1 MPNDLTTKR
10 NLFNRR
16 PESREYVRSE
26 SRQNLASSGF
36 TATIWTLSGV
46 VLVAC
51 GNLEEFLGLDDD
63 GGGGNTL
70 HVRSS
75 AVQGARLY
83 FDTDGVGGVTQI
95 EKDAQDALYPEGFIT
110 DAAGQAHGIPAE
122 FYGKPFIADL
132 TGAINVETGESLSV
146 TEYASIANARGLHL
160 LASPI
165 TEYITEQTGKT
176 PEEVVADLINEQDA
190 ESEAVQAQ
198 LQAILNPANYLGG
211 DEGVEALS
219 YHITTL
225 TNPTPSEVESQ
236 AVQLLTTDPTDPNRD
251 TLIIVDA
258 RDMTKTIGTDSTY
271 IATIHAVSHGDS
283 PVRYSIVDMNGASVS
298 GGDFS
303 VDSQG
308 VVSVAD
314 GATLTADN
322 MAIPVYV
329 LVSNGDSEQTVKIDV
344 TVEPV
349 VTLSH
354 ATSAGSVAENEAG
367 AIAVEGIETS
377 DTVTATDFTI
387 SDALGVTAG
396 YAGMFEMEAVTGAT
410 NTWNLKLTDTAELDF
425 EAIPNG
431 VINLRVHV
439 EPSNHAPSN
448 ILEIAVTVTD
458 DPDDIAFSGVVRGEV
473 TKDSGAY
480 EVSGAIAIANQDGAT
495 VDASDGTYGDLVFDS
510 GTWTYTLDN
519 TDPIVQDLLEG
530 QLLIDT
536 AELTVGSVT
545 QNISI
550 IVMGANEDVHFVET
564 ATPTNRVSAVD
575 VPTNIEIGTTAMLS
589 GGSFAL
595 GNIFTGLGISLEGQL
610 AGSPDPSVEFAD
622 SVSADLRGLFSLSA
636 SGDLEFTGTNADAL
650 RLGVSTIS
658 LNLLVNAPEDTT
670 EQIPL
675 NLQVNIINAVDDG
688 MADYVVTENRDTMEL
703 TVALVDADP
712 ASATYSGDPDGVVGG
727 VRFQW
732 FTTTDGGVTKTAI
745 ANANS
750 AILDISAS
758 AQLPAGTTYGVTI
771 TYTDNHDIAN
781 GETTE
786 FDVLATPVR
795 FTPPT
800 EMALMANENDANWQL
815 QLEATSD
822 AGGDTSPIARYEFV
836 GTAPSGFMLNES
848 TGRITLTG
856 DGLDYEAGSTHTL
869 TIRATDS
876 RSPAENGET
885 RITITVQNA
894 QEGPAEYE
902 ITRAEA
908 DNGGV
913 ITTTLTVALIDADP
927 NSATY
932 SGDPDGVVG
941 AVMFR
946 WFTTDGTTKTY
957 LGEASTSNTR
967 DISANPNLSYGV
979 EVSYTDGEGMD
990 EEFDVFASSVRFTTP
1005 PPASIDV
1012 SEAASADYATL
1023 GVLGTFAATSSAEP
1037 PQTVAYSFEALDDAG
1052 MPVVGA
1058 TGLFSISNGEISL
1071 LSNVDFETTPQ
1082 YTLIITASAPKEA
1095 NSMEMDTA
1103 VARVTINVVND
1114 QDGDA
1119 EYEVTENQE
1128 GTILTVE
1135 LVAGDF
1141 DINTPD
1147 GAPTNPAYRWFTTA
1161 DGGMNKD
1168 YITNAD
1174 SASFTIADH
1183 PLEAGEIYGVTVSYQ
1198 DPLYDPSDPST
1209 LTEIDV
1215 LASPIDFTDG
1225 TDSVPSYTGT
1235 INEDGTLLADNA
1247 GDDIPL
1253 PQVMASVDDAP
1264 MGSEIKYGFLVDAG
1278 TGMTIGSRLG
1288 FKIDEDDGTIT
1299 VSSTIPGTDFNY
1311 DLDPPRESITLT
1323 VRATYDSNGATAGGE
1338 VHTRDVDVV
1347 ITVNDL
1353 NDETPEFAPLQIVE
1367 NSGAVAGIPT
1377 LAGAT
1382 TGIDMLTG
1390 TAGADHITG
1399 GDGADEIASGGGN
1412 DHIFGDAG
1420 NDEIT
1425 LSTDADN
1432 VETIYYRFAS
1442 GTPGAWTATDGTD
1455 TIINFRRGEDRIVL
1469 IDSDDGSVIDL
1480 DTFIN
1485 HNNLAMR
1492 VLWEDDEYVS
1502 GVEIMFGTTKVLEI
1516 QYHSSSHEQAFDFE
1530 TNNWILGPAE
1540 RYLGEIL
1547 NDDVA
1552 TNDPTGYI
1560 SNTQEVGTTSL
1571 LPNYFNVKAGD
1582 DNLQIIATA
1591 DLPTL
1596 GVDVFISESRTS
1608 ADGAFATIS
1617 ATDADV
1623 AVIDLS
1629 YRIAG
1634 GSGATIFELATDNTL
1649 SVASTATLDY
1659 ETATEYTLIIE
1670 ATDGT
1675 NSAMQ
1680 TITIGITDVNDV
1692 APSIVPLTINGAL
1705 TDGAAAGT
1713 DTGIRATITDDAR
1726 GDDFEITY
1734 KNLFGGANI
1743 EGFELRHISGT
1754 TYGLYTTEEFDYETN
1769 TAIVGV
1775 GIGIVIGVSDIL
1787 DGTTTRTTEITED
1800 FSFTVTDANDNG
1812 PTVTVAQT
1820 VAGTNGAID
1829 ERISGNTDAIAAT
1842 GITITIDDADRT
1854 AGHKSGVLGITP
1866 IFTVRNGDDG
1876 SINSAY
1882 SVVEDDAGNWVLQYD
1897 DTLALSAETDSTIS
1911 LRISVSDGENTPDI
1925 TDTFTL
1931 TVNNVDEGPG
1941 VYRVDVPLA
1950 SNLEV
1955 RGDDITAMLGS
1966 GITPIAGAT
1975 TGDDSALDG
1984 TTADEY
1990 IYGDAGDDT
1999 ITSGGGAD
2007 HIIGGAG
2014 DDSIA
2019 LSSAE
2024 GSVETIYYRFTSTDS
2039 GAWTTT
2045 DGFDT
2050 ITNFRRGE
2058 DRLVLL
2064 DNDGSVIDLN
2074 TFLNHD
2080 NLAIRTIVDNFNVR
2094 VEGVEIFFGTT
2105 KILEIQYHSDSH
2117 VRFYDNEWV
2126 LEPTERY
2133 LGDLPGDDVSAIND
2147 PTGYDSNTKD
2157 VATTSLLANYFNVV
2171 GGTLMTGTTLTVAQ
2185 VTPDPDGINGDVTY
2199 QWYKEVNGTRTMLTA
2214 DSGNPLQYTLKS
2226 GDDPATELF
2235 GVVVIYNDNAG
2246 VEYTAANRL
2255 VDVQANYAPEIT
2267 GFTDADGMA
2276 LTLDPVPTVSISTN
2290 MNRVQEVLASITA
2303 TDRNTVDAL
2312 TYAFVVN
2319 GKPTLYTSGGL
2330 ETFEVTINNEVVEA
2344 IDEGGFNIDPTTGR
2358 ITFSGTLHQDAHD
2371 DSKLPLTLTV
2381 QVSDGTE
2388 TATADIKV
2396 DFLLNTG
2403 SASFPVTYTNG
2414 APDNFYVGTQL
2425 GINYDSDNP
2434 DPDGGLAGNLQIGY
2448 YRLVEDPDTGETSEV
2463 AVLVPGVNLFVGY
2476 VFTPEDA
2483 GHKIIARGIYT
2494 DGTGNKEVV
2503 DHITAMV
2510 VPEPAEASSARV
2522 IVTERIADDSV
2533 ITYATTDG
2541 TINTNTDLSYE
2552 ITAIKDASDTDVTSA
2567 GAFEI
2572 RDGDETAGTIY
2583 RKQGDANR
2591 LDHET
2596 NDSYTLTV
2604 TVTDSSNAPS
2614 WITSGAYA
2622 ATFATDVANTGLAN
2636 NVRSFAVDASTNS
2649 WTYMIAAGLTA
2660 GNSVTETFTITLTPT
2675 DTDIAAKTET
2685 IKVEL
2690 GHDANGYYYILDD
2703 GAQVNLGTTLT
2714 FTTFSGTFK
2723 TLADELTTT
2732 THDIVIEVGDINE
2745 APTETT
2751 SFAPGTTKASVHRAT
2766 TTSNT
2771 EDVST
2776 GYRVTIADEDGAHFN
2791 TMLTLMSTT
2800 TGFVFKEVMG
2810 QANTYELFL
2819 EKGVAIDRNKIVEY
2833 QFSDGVNTVT
2843 ENVTVQ
2849 IEADGEAK
2857 IPDRQAETH
2866 EPINPDYNPD
2876 DDPIA
2881 GIVPIPDAD
2890 PYA

>member
-10 NLFNRR
+10 NLFNWC

-132 TGAINVETGESLSV
+132 SGAINVETGESLASKN
-146 TEYASIANARGLHL
+146 EYASIPNAAGDHL

-165 TEYITEQTGKT
+165 TEYIDNAGGDPKD
-176 PEEVVADLINEQDA
+176 VVAELLGLDPATLTPDQEQMRDT
-190 ESEAVQAQ
+190 Q

-225 TNPTPSEVESQ
+225 TNPTPSAVESQ

-251 TLIIVDA
+251 TLIVVDA

-283 PVRYSIVDMNGASVS
+283 PVEYSMVDANGAPVA
-298 GGDFS
+298 GGDFN
-303 VDSQG
+303 VDSRTG

-314 GATLTADN
+314 GVTLTASN
-322 MAIPVYV
+322 TAIPVYV
-329 LVSNGDSEQTVKIDV
+329 LVSNGDSEQTVTIDV

-377 DTVTATDFTI
+377 GAVDVADFTI
-387 SDALGVTAG
+387 SDALGVASGAG

-410 NTWNLKLTDTAELDF
+410 NTWNLKLKSDAVLDF
-425 EAIPNG
+425 ETIPGG

-439 EPSNHAPSN
+439 EPSDHARSN

-458 DPDDIAFSGVVRGEV
+458 DPSDIAFSGVVRGEV
-473 TKDSGAY
+473 TKDSDAY
-480 EVSGAIAIANQDGAT
+480 EVSGTITIANQPQNEDVT
-495 VDASDGTYGDLVFDS
+495 VGTQGSYGTLDFDS
-510 GTWTYTLDN
+510 DNGVWTYTLTN
-519 TDPIVQDLLEG
+519 TDTAVQNLLAG

-545 QNISI
+545 QSISI

-575 VPTNIEIGTTAMLS
+575 VPTNIEIGTTTALD
-589 GGSFAL
+589 GSFAL

-610 AGSPDPSVEFAD
+610 AGSPAPSVEFAD
-622 SVSADLRGLFSLSA
+622 SVSADLRGLFSLDA
-636 SGDLEFTGTNADAL
+636 SGILAFTGTNADAL
-650 RLGVSTIS
+650 ELGVSTIR

-675 NLQVNIINAVDDG
+675 TVQVNVINAVDDG

-732 FTTTDGGVTKTAI
+732 FTTTDGGETKTAI

-750 AILDISAS
+750 ATLDISAS
-758 AQLPAGTTYGVTI
+758 APLPAGTTYGVTI

-786 FDVLATPVR
+786 FDVLATTVQ
-795 FTPPT
+795 FTATPNAPIEIAEADSIDPATLGTAGVLATVEAESSAEPPQT
-800 EMALMANENDANWQL
+800 VTYALDS
-815 QLEATSD
+815 ATASDGSD
-822 AGGDTSPIARYEFV
+822 ASSLFSVDSDDGEIKFTGSSLDYESAARY
-836 GTAPSGFMLNES
+836 
-848 TGRITLTG
+848 TLTITASARQ
-856 DGLDYEAGSTHTL
+856 EAGSTEMDMDT
-869 TIRATDS
+869 ATVII
-876 RSPAENGET
+876 AVT
-885 RITITVQNA
+885 NA

-902 ITRAEA
+902 ISRAEA

-927 NSATY
+927 ASATY
-932 SGDPDGVVG
+932 SGDPDNVVG

-990 EEFDVFASSVRFTTP
+990 EEFDVLASSVRFTTP

-1023 GVLGTFAATSSAEP
+1023 GTNKDGVLATFTATSSAEP
-1037 PQTVAYSFEALDDAG
+1037 PQTVAYTFEALDDAG

-1103 VARVTINVVND
+1103 VARVTINVLND

-1119 EYEVTENQE
+1119 EYEVTENE
-1128 GTILTVE
+1128 DGTILTVE

-1198 DPLYDPSDPST
+1198 DPLYDASDPST
-1209 LTEIDV
+1209 LTEFDV

-1225 TDSVPSYTGT
+1225 TDSVSSYTGT

-1253 PQVMASVDDAP
+1253 PQVMASVEDAP
-1264 MGSEIKYGFLVDAG
+1264 AASEIKYGFLVDAG
-1278 TGMTIGSRLG
+1278 TGMTITSRLG
-1288 FKIDEDDGTIT
+1288 FKIDEDSGAIS

-1311 DLDPPRESITLT
+1311 DLDPVRDSITLT

-1382 TGIDMLTG
+1382 TGIDTLTG
-1390 TAGADHITG
+1390 TAGADHIAG
-1399 GDGADEIASGGGN
+1399 GDGVDTITSGGGN

-1425 LSTDADN
+1425 LSEAVGS
-1432 VETIYYRFAS
+1432 VETVYYRFAS

-1582 DNLQIIATA
+1582 DNLQIIGTA
-1591 DLPTL
+1591 DIPATL

-1634 GSGATIFELATDNTL
+1634 GSGMGIFELATDNTL
-1649 SVASTATLDY
+1649 SVASTATLNY
-1659 ETATEYTLIIE
+1659 ETATEYTLDLE
-1670 ATDGT
+1670 VTDGT

-1842 GITITIDDADRT
+1842 GITITINDADRT

-1876 SINSAY
+1876 SINPAY

-1897 DTLALSAETDSTIS
+1897 ETLDLSAKTDPTIS

-1925 TDTFTL
+1925 SDAFTL
-1931 TVNNVDEGPG
+1931 TVNDVDEGPG
-1941 VYRVDVPLA
+1941 VYRVD
-1950 SNLEV
+1950 
-1955 RGDDITAMLGS
+1955 GDVTM
-1966 GITPIAGAT
+1966 
-1975 TGDDSALDG
+1975 
-1984 TTADEY
+1984 
-1990 IYGDAGDDT
+1990 
-1999 ITSGGGAD
+1999 
-2007 HIIGGAG
+2007 GAG
-2014 DDSIA
+2014 QA
-2019 LSSAE
+2019 
-2024 GSVETIYYRFTSTDS
+2024 
-2039 GAWTTT
+2039 
-2045 DGFDT
+2045 
-2050 ITNFRRGE
+2050 
-2058 DRLVLL
+2058 
-2064 DNDGSVIDLN
+2064 
-2074 TFLNHD
+2074 
-2080 NLAIRTIVDNFNVR
+2080 
-2094 VEGVEIFFGTT
+2094 
-2105 KILEIQYHSDSH
+2105 
-2117 VRFYDNEWV
+2117 
-2126 LEPTERY
+2126 
-2133 LGDLPGDDVSAIND
+2133 
-2147 PTGYDSNTKD
+2147 
-2157 VATTSLLANYFNVV
+2157 
-2171 GGTLMTGTTLTVAQ
+2171 LTVVQ
-2185 VTPDPDGINGDVTY
+2185 VTADPDGINGDVTY
-2199 QWYKEVNGTRTMLTA
+2199 QWYKEANDVDRTRTMLTA
-2214 DSGNPLQYTLKS
+2214 DDGTPLQYTLKS
-2226 GDDPATELF
+2226 GDDPTTELF

-2246 VEYTAANRL
+2246 VEYTATNRL

-2267 GFTDADGMA
+2267 GFTDADGMEHTTA
-2276 LTLDPVPTVSISTN
+2276 PTISISTN

-2303 TDRNTVDAL
+2303 TDRNTVDTL
-2312 TYAFVVN
+2312 TYAFLVN
-2319 GKPTLYTSGGL
+2319 GKPTLYALGGL
-2330 ETFEVTINNEVVEA
+2330 DAFNVPSTG
-2344 IDEGGFNIDPTTGR
+2344 DEGLSEDGGFTIDPTTGR
-2358 ITFSGTLHQDAHD
+2358 ITFSGNLHQELHNDNR
-2371 DSKLPLTLTV
+2371 LPLTLTV

-2396 DFLLNTG
+2396 DFLENTG
-2403 SASFPVTYTNG
+2403 TTTFATTYSRG
-2414 APDNFYVGTQL
+2414 EADNFYVGTQL
-2425 GINYDSDNP
+2425 GVGSEAL
-2434 DPDGGLAGNLQIGY
+2434 DPDTVATQIKY
-2448 YRLVEDPDTGETSEV
+2448 DYFRLVESTDPISGETIITEED
-2463 AVLVPGVNLFVGY
+2463 ALIQTPGQAQAY
-2476 VFTPEDA
+2476 VFTAEDV
-2483 GHKIIARGIYT
+2483 GHKILVRATYKDLI
-2494 DGTGNKEVV
+2494 GNKEVFE
-2503 DHITAMV
+2503 HTTAIV
-2510 VPEPAEASSARV
+2510 VPAPAEASSARL
-2522 IVTERIADDSV
+2522 IITEAIADDSV

-2541 TINTNTDLSYE
+2541 TENTNTDLSYE
-2552 ITAIKDASDTDVTSA
+2552 ITGIKDANDADVTSA

-2572 RDGDETAGTIY
+2572 RSDDKTAGTIY

-2622 ATFATDVANTGLAN
+2622 ATFATDTTTPALAN
-2636 NVRSFAVDASTNS
+2636 NVRSFAVDASTNT

-2675 DTDIAAKTET
+2675 DTNIAAKTET
-2685 IKVEL
+2685 IKVEY
-2690 GHDANGYYYILDD
+2690 GQDMDGEFYYILDG
-2703 GAQVNLGTTLT
+2703 GARVNIGTTIT
-2714 FTTFSGTFK
+2714 FPATFSGTFK
-2723 TLADELTTT
+2723 TLTDALTTT

-2766 TTSNT
+2766 TTTNT
-2771 EDVST
+2771 EDVTT

-2857 IPDRQAETH
+2857 IPNRQAETH
-2866 EPINPDYNPD
+2866 EPINPDYNPE

-2881 GIVPIPDAD
+2881 GLTPIPDTD

>member
-10 NLFNRR
+10 NLFNWC

-132 TGAINVETGESLSV
+132 SGAINTETGESLSGA
-146 TEYASIANARGLHL
+146 YASIANARGLHL

-165 TEYITEQTGKT
+165 TEYITEQTGQT
-176 PEEVVADLINEQDA
+176 PEDVVADLINEQDA

-225 TNPTPSEVESQ
+225 TNPTPSAVESQ
-236 AVQLLTTDPTDPNRD
+236 AEQLLTTDPTDPNRD
-251 TLIIVDA
+251 TLIIVGA
-258 RDMTKTIGTDSTY
+258 TDMSKTIGTDSTY
-271 IATIHAVSHGDS
+271 ITTIHAVSHGDS
-283 PVRYSIVDMNGASVS
+283 PVEYSMVESDGTPII
-298 GGDFS
+298 GGDFN
-303 VDSQG
+303 VDSRTG

-314 GATLTADN
+314 GATLTASN
-322 MAIPVYV
+322 TAISVYV

-354 ATSAGSVAENEAG
+354 ATSAGSVAENDAG

-387 SDALGVTAG
+387 SDALGVAAG
-396 YAGMFEMEAVTGAT
+396 YAGMFDIVAAGD
-410 NTWNLKLTDTAELDF
+410 TWNLVLIDTAELDF
-425 EAIPNG
+425 ETIPGG
-431 VINLRVHV
+431 VINLRVYV
-439 EPSNHAPSN
+439 EPTDHAPSN

-458 DPDDIAFSGVVRGEV
+458 DPSDIAFSGVVRGEV
-473 TKDSGAY
+473 TKDSGNY

-495 VDASDGTYGDLVFDS
+495 VSVTEDGTYGTLTFADGV
-510 GTWTYTLDN
+510 WTYTLTN
-519 TDPIVQDLLEG
+519 TNAAVQNLLEG

-536 AELTVGSVT
+536 ATLTLSSGET

-550 IVMGANEDVHFVET
+550 IINGANEDVRFEDGNG
-564 ATPTNRVSAVD
+564 ARVSSAVD
-575 VPTNIEIGTTAMLS
+575 VPTDIEIGDTAID
-589 GGSFAL
+589 GSFAL

-622 SVSADLRGLFSLSA
+622 SVSANLRGMFSLSA

-675 NLQVNIINAVDDG
+675 NLQVNVINAVDDG
-688 MADYVVTENRDTMEL
+688 MAEYVVTENRDTMEL

-750 AILDISAS
+750 ATLDISDPT
-758 AQLPAGTTYGVTI
+758 QLPAGTTYGVTI

-885 RITITVQNA
+885 RITITVQNV

-902 ITRAEA
+902 ISRAEA

-979 EVSYTDGEGMD
+979 EVSYTDGQGMD

-1023 GVLGTFAATSSAEP
+1023 GANGDGILGRFAATSSAEP
-1037 PQTVAYSFEALDDAG
+1037 PQTVAYTFEALDDAG
-1052 MPVVGA
+1052 MPVANA

-1119 EYEVTENQE
+1119 EYEVTENDA

-1161 DGGMNKD
+1161 DGGTTKD
-1168 YITNAD
+1168 YITNAN

-1198 DPLYDPSDPST
+1198 DPLYDASDPST

-1225 TDSVPSYTGT
+1225 TDSVSSYAGT

-1247 GDDIPL
+1247 GNDIPL
-1253 PQVMASVDDAP
+1253 PQVMASVEDAP
-1264 MGSEIKYGFLVDAG
+1264 AASEIKYGFLVDAG
-1278 TGMTIGSRLG
+1278 TGMTITSRLG
-1288 FKIDEDDGTIT
+1288 FKIDEDSGAIT

-1377 LAGAT
+1377 IMGVVGTAAAEYIKGT
-1382 TGIDMLTG
+1382 TGDDT
-1390 TAGADHITG
+1390 T
-1399 GDGADEIASGGGN
+1399 IASGGGA

-1420 NDEIT
+1420 NDTIT

-1582 DNLQIIATA
+1582 DNLQIIGTA
-1591 DLPTL
+1591 DIPATL

-1623 AVIDLS
+1623 DSANKQVS
-1629 YRIAG
+1629 YSITG
-1634 GSGATIFELATDNTL
+1634 GTGETIFELDPTDNTL
-1649 SVASTATLDY
+1649 SVASTATLNY
-1659 ETATEYTLIIE
+1659 ETATEYTLDLE
-1670 ATDGT
+1670 VTDGI
-1675 NSAMQ
+1675 NSATQ
-1680 TITIGITDVNDV
+1680 TITIGITDINDSDPTATTGGIDTFAERAAVASDTETDFFITISDDDTDAVNEHNV
-1692 APSIVPLTINGAL
+1692 MVVGAH
-1705 TDGAAAGT
+1705 AS
-1713 DTGIRATITDDAR
+1713 R
-1726 GDDFEITY
+1726 FKFVE
-1734 KNLFGGANI
+1734 
-1743 EGFELRHISGT
+1743 
-1754 TYGLYTTEEFDYETN
+1754 
-1769 TAIVGV
+1769 
-1775 GIGIVIGVSDIL
+1775 
-1787 DGTTTRTTEITED
+1787 DGTTANQWNLVLIEGQEVDREDSSYVLSGVLTVEYEITD
-1800 FSFTVTDANDNG
+1800 GTRFTSQTNSVGLRIDDINDNG
-1812 PTVTVAQT
+1812 PTVTASQT
-1820 VAGTNGAID
+1820 DAGTPITIN
-1829 ERISGNTDAIAAT
+1829 ERIDGSKTPLDVMGLTIEIA
-1842 GITITIDDADRT
+1842 DADVT
-1854 AGHKSGVLGITP
+1854 AGHKSGVLGIEP
-1866 IFTVRNGDDG
+1866 IFVVRNADDL
-1876 SINSAY
+1876 SANSLFQ
-1882 SVVEDDAGNWVLQYD
+1882 VENVNGKWVLQFTD
-1897 DTLALSAETDSTIS
+1897 PILEGESDPSIALIIE
-1911 LRISVSDGENTPDI
+1911 VSDGTNLFDR
-1925 TDTFTL
+1925 TDSF
-1931 TVNNVDEGPG
+1931 TVNVINLDEGPG
-1941 VYRVDVPLA
+1941 VYRVD
-1950 SNLEV
+1950 
-1955 RGDDITAMLGS
+1955 GDVTM
-1966 GITPIAGAT
+1966 
-1975 TGDDSALDG
+1975 
-1984 TTADEY
+1984 
-1990 IYGDAGDDT
+1990 
-1999 ITSGGGAD
+1999 
-2007 HIIGGAG
+2007 
-2014 DDSIA
+2014 
-2019 LSSAE
+2019 
-2024 GSVETIYYRFTSTDS
+2024 
-2039 GAWTTT
+2039 
-2045 DGFDT
+2045 
-2050 ITNFRRGE
+2050 
-2058 DRLVLL
+2058 
-2064 DNDGSVIDLN
+2064 
-2074 TFLNHD
+2074 
-2080 NLAIRTIVDNFNVR
+2080 
-2094 VEGVEIFFGTT
+2094 GVG
-2105 KILEIQYHSDSH
+2105 Q
-2117 VRFYDNEWV
+2117 
-2126 LEPTERY
+2126 
-2133 LGDLPGDDVSAIND
+2133 A
-2147 PTGYDSNTKD
+2147 
-2157 VATTSLLANYFNVV
+2157 
-2171 GGTLMTGTTLTVAQ
+2171 LTVAQ

-2199 QWYKEVNGTRTMLTA
+2199 QWYKEANDVDRTRTMLTA
-2214 DSGNPLQYTLKS
+2214 DSDNPNQYTLQT
-2226 GDDPATELF
+2226 GDDPTTELF
-2235 GVVVIYNDNAG
+2235 GAIVLYTDDAGVVYDNTNDNP
-2246 VEYTAANRL
+2246 TI
-2255 VDVQANYAPEIT
+2255 DVQANYAPEIT
-2267 GFTDADGMA
+2267 GFTDADGMEHTTA
-2276 LTLDPVPTVSISTN
+2276 PTISISTN

-2303 TDRNTVDAL
+2303 TDRNTVDTL

-2319 GKPTLYTSGGL
+2319 GKPTLYALGGL
-2330 ETFEVTINNEVVEA
+2330 DAFNVPSTG
-2344 IDEGGFNIDPTTGR
+2344 DEGLSEDGGFTIDPTTGR
-2358 ITFSGTLHQDAHD
+2358 ITFSGNLHQELHNDNR
-2371 DSKLPLTLTV
+2371 LPLTLKV

-2396 DFLLNTG
+2396 DFLENTG
-2403 SASFPVTYTNG
+2403 TTTFAITYTHG

-2425 GINYDSDNP
+2425 GIGSDVL
-2434 DPDGGLAGNLQIGY
+2434 DPDTVVTGFKY
-2448 YRLVEDPDTGETSEV
+2448 DYFRLVESTDPITGETIITEED
-2463 AVLVPGVNLFVGY
+2463 AFIQAPGGATGY
-2476 VFTPEDA
+2476 VFTPEDV
-2483 GHKIIARGIYT
+2483 GHKILVRATYT
-2494 DGTGNKEVV
+2494 DGKSNKEVFEYT
-2503 DHITAMV
+2503 TAMV
-2510 VPEPAEASSARV
+2510 VAEPAEASSARV

-2541 TINTNTDLSYE
+2541 TENTNSALSYE
-2552 ITAIKDASDTDVTSA
+2552 ITGIKDASDTAMDISMG

-2572 RDGDETAGTIY
+2572 RSADKTAGTIY

-2596 NDSYTLTV
+2596 NDSYTLTI

-2622 ATFATDVANTGLAN
+2622 ATFASDTN
-2636 NVRSFAVDASTNS
+2636 NPTALDTLRSFAVDASTNT
-2649 WTYMIAAGLTA
+2649 WTYTPMGTVTT
-2660 GNSVTETFTITLTPT
+2660 GNSLTETFTITLTPT
-2675 DTDIAAKTET
+2675 DPNIMAETET
-2685 IKVEL
+2685 LKVEY
-2690 GHDANGYYYILDD
+2690 GQDANGYYYILDD
-2703 GAQVNLGTTLT
+2703 GARVSLGTNLSNVAVP
-2714 FTTFSGTFK
+2714 FSGTFK

-2745 APTETT
+2745 SPTETT
-2751 SFAPGTTKASVHRAT
+2751 SFAPGTSKVSVHRAT

-2876 DDPIA
+2876 DDPLT
-2881 GIVPIPDAD
+2881 GLTPIPDTD

>member
-1 MPNDLTTKR
+1 MPNDLTAKR
-10 NLFNRR
+10 NLFDARADA
-16 PESREYVRSE
+16 PTSQ
-26 SRQNLASSGF
+26 RQKLTSSGF
-36 TATIWTLSGV
+36 TASIWTLSGV

-132 TGAINVETGESLSV
+132 SGAINTETGESLSGA
-146 TEYASIANARGLHL
+146 YASIANARGLHL

-165 TEYITEQTGKT
+165 TEYITEQTGQT
-176 PEEVVADLINEQDA
+176 PEEVVAELLGLDPATLTDAQEQMRDT
-190 ESEAVQAQ
+190 Q

-211 DEGVEALS
+211 DERIEALS

-225 TNPTPSEVESQ
+225 TNPTPSAVESQ
-236 AVQLLTTDPTDPNRD
+236 AEQLLTTDPTDPNRD
-251 TLIIVDA
+251 TLIIVNEDA
-258 RDMTKTIGTDSTY
+258 DNDPAFVNLPDVTISMDEDGAVLDSHV
-271 IATIHAVSHGDS
+271 ATIHAVGHGDS
-283 PVRYSIVDMNGASVS
+283 AEYNIV
-298 GGDFS
+298 
-303 VDSQG
+303 
-308 VVSVAD
+308 
-314 GATLTADN
+314 
-322 MAIPVYV
+322 
-329 LVSNGDSEQTVKIDV
+329 E
-344 TVEPV
+344 
-349 VTLSH
+349 
-354 ATSAGSVAENEAG
+354 SAGSGAFTVNERGVITVREGMTPTTTTLQIEVSSGTETAMVEVEVTVADALTLEEVDSGFAPTPIVENVAG
-367 AIAVEGIETS
+367 AVGGTDLVAGIS
-377 DTVTATDFTI
+377 
-387 SDALGVTAG
+387 
-396 YAGMFEMEAVTGAT
+396 VTGAT
-410 NTWNLKLTDTAELDF
+410 NPDWVIRAPGGFSNKFDVVADGGNWKLVLKAGESLDYEAFSDGEFNVEVWAVEGGVRSNPLTLT
-425 EAIPNG
+425 
-431 VINLRVHV
+431 
-439 EPSNHAPSN
+439 
-448 ILEIAVTVTD
+448 VTVTGVNDAPVFIPATEANGLTDGTEEVAEDTAMGAVVARVRAVDADSADSVTYSITAGNTGNAFDID
-458 DPDDIAFSGVVRGEV
+458 DN
-473 TKDSGAY
+473 
-480 EVSGAIAIANQDGAT
+480 GAITLNAPLDYESATKIYPLTITATDSTGAT
-495 VDASDGTYGDLVFDS
+495 ATEMVRISVSDANDVIPTYMESGTGRVRTTGTDDASGNSAASTGYS
-510 GTWTYTLDN
+510 ITI
-519 TDPIVQDLLEG
+519 TDV
-530 QLLIDT
+530 DT
-536 AELTVGSVT
+536 VNDFTFGVSDPRFE
-545 QNISI
+545 
-550 IVMGANEDVHFVET
+550 FVET
-564 ATPTNRVSAVD
+564 S
-575 VPTNIEIGTTAMLS
+575 
-589 GGSFAL
+589 
-595 GNIFTGLGISLEGQL
+595 
-610 AGSPDPSVEFAD
+610 AGSGVWELTLMAGQAVTESE
-622 SVSADLRGLFSLSA
+622 G
-636 SGDLEFTGTNADAL
+636 GTVTL
-650 RLGVSTIS
+650 TYY
-658 LNLLVNAPEDTT
+658 
-670 EQIPL
+670 
-675 NLQVNIINAVDDG
+675 VDDG
-688 MADYVVTENRDTMEL
+688 ANRADGGTVTVTLDVVDTPVSFPTAPSDAELMVTENDNTWEL
-703 TVALVDADP
+703 QL
-712 ASATYSGDPDGVVGG
+712 
-727 VRFQW
+727 
-732 FTTTDGGVTKTAI
+732 TAI
-745 ANANS
+745 
-750 AILDISAS
+750 
-758 AQLPAGTTYGVTI
+758 
-771 TYTDNHDIAN
+771 
-781 GETTE
+781 
-786 FDVLATPVR
+786 
-795 FTPPT
+795 
-800 EMALMANENDANWQL
+800 
-815 QLEATSD
+815 SD
-822 AGGDTSPIARYEFV
+822 AGSGDTSPIARYEFV

-902 ITRAEA
+902 ISRAEA

-913 ITTTLTVALIDADP
+913 ITTMLTVALIDADP
-927 NSATY
+927 ASATY

-946 WFTTDGTTKTY
+946 WFTTDGTNKTY
-957 LGEASTSNTR
+957 LGASTSNTL

-1082 YTLIITASAPKEA
+1082 YTLIITASARKEA

-1119 EYEVTENQE
+1119 EYEVTENE
-1128 GTILTVE
+1128 AGTILTVE

-1161 DGGMNKD
+1161 NGGMTKD
-1168 YITNAD
+1168 YIADAD

-1198 DPLYDPSDPST
+1198 DPVDVAADPQT
-1209 LTEIDV
+1209 RTEIDV

-1247 GDDIPL
+1247 GNDIPL
-1253 PQVMASVDDAP
+1253 PQVMASVEDAP
-1264 MGSEIKYGFLVDAG
+1264 AASEIKYGFLVDAG
-1278 TGMTIGSRLG
+1278 TGMTITSRLG
-1288 FKIDEDDGTIT
+1288 FKIDEDDGAIT

-1311 DLDPPRESITLT
+1311 DLDPPRDSITLT

-1377 LAGAT
+1377 LAG
-1382 TGIDMLTG
+1382 ITG
-1390 TAGADHITG
+1390 TTAAEHITG
-1399 GDGADEIASGGGN
+1399 TTGDDATITSGGGN

-1420 NDEIT
+1420 DDTIT
-1425 LSTDADN
+1425 LSEAVGS

-1530 TNNWILGPAE
+1530 TNNWILDPAE

-1547 NDDVA
+1547 DDDVA

-1582 DNLQIIATA
+1582 DNLQIIGTA
-1591 DLPTL
+1591 DIPATL

-1623 AVIDLS
+1623 DSANKQVS
-1629 YRIAG
+1629 YSIAG
-1634 GSGATIFELATDNTL
+1634 GSGASIFELATDNTL
-1649 SVASTATLDY
+1649 SVASTATLNY
-1659 ETATEYTLIIE
+1659 ETATEYTLDLE
-1670 ATDGT
+1670 VTDGT
-1675 NSAMQ
+1675 NSATQ
-1680 TITIGITDVNDV
+1680 TITIG
-1692 APSIVPLTINGAL
+1692 L
-1705 TDGAAAGT
+1705 TDINDSDPTATTGGIDTFAERAAVASDTETDFFITISDDDTDAVNEHNVMVVGAHAS
-1713 DTGIRATITDDAR
+1713 R
-1726 GDDFEITY
+1726 FKFVE
-1734 KNLFGGANI
+1734 
-1743 EGFELRHISGT
+1743 
-1754 TYGLYTTEEFDYETN
+1754 
-1769 TAIVGV
+1769 
-1775 GIGIVIGVSDIL
+1775 
-1787 DGTTTRTTEITED
+1787 DGTTANQWNLVLIEGQEVDREDSSYVLSGVLTVEYEITD
-1800 FSFTVTDANDNG
+1800 GTRFTSQTNSVGLRIDDINDNG
-1812 PTVTVAQT
+1812 PTVTASQT
-1820 VAGTNGAID
+1820 DAGTPITIN
-1829 ERISGNTDAIAAT
+1829 ERIDGSKTPLDVMGLTIEIA
-1842 GITITIDDADRT
+1842 DADVT
-1854 AGHKSGVLGITP
+1854 AGHKSGVLGIEP
-1866 IFTVRNGDDG
+1866 IFVVRNADDL
-1876 SINSAY
+1876 SANSLFQ
-1882 SVVEDDAGNWVLQYD
+1882 VENVNGKWVLQFTD
-1897 DTLALSAETDSTIS
+1897 PILEGESDPSIALIIE
-1911 LRISVSDGENTPDI
+1911 VSDGTNLFDR
-1925 TDTFTL
+1925 TDTFT
-1931 TVNNVDEGPG
+1931 VNVINLDEGPG
-1941 VYRVDVPLA
+1941 VYRVD
-1950 SNLEV
+1950 
-1955 RGDDITAMLGS
+1955 GDVTM
-1966 GITPIAGAT
+1966 
-1975 TGDDSALDG
+1975 
-1984 TTADEY
+1984 
-1990 IYGDAGDDT
+1990 
-1999 ITSGGGAD
+1999 
-2007 HIIGGAG
+2007 
-2014 DDSIA
+2014 
-2019 LSSAE
+2019 
-2024 GSVETIYYRFTSTDS
+2024 
-2039 GAWTTT
+2039 
-2045 DGFDT
+2045 
-2050 ITNFRRGE
+2050 
-2058 DRLVLL
+2058 
-2064 DNDGSVIDLN
+2064 
-2074 TFLNHD
+2074 
-2080 NLAIRTIVDNFNVR
+2080 
-2094 VEGVEIFFGTT
+2094 GVG
-2105 KILEIQYHSDSH
+2105 Q
-2117 VRFYDNEWV
+2117 
-2126 LEPTERY
+2126 
-2133 LGDLPGDDVSAIND
+2133 A
-2147 PTGYDSNTKD
+2147 
-2157 VATTSLLANYFNVV
+2157 
-2171 GGTLMTGTTLTVAQ
+2171 LTVTQ

-2199 QWYKEVNGTRTMLTA
+2199 QWYKEANDVDRTRTMLTA
-2214 DSGNPLQYTLKS
+2214 DDGTPLQYTLTAD
-2226 GDDPATELF
+2226 DDPTTELF
-2235 GVVVIYNDNAG
+2235 GVVVIYDDNAG

-2267 GFTDADGMA
+2267 GFTDADGMEHTTA
-2276 LTLDPVPTVSISTN
+2276 PTISISTN

-2303 TDRNTVDAL
+2303 TDRNTVDTL

-2319 GKPTLYTSGGL
+2319 GKPTLYALGGL
-2330 ETFEVTINNEVVEA
+2330 DAFNVPSTG
-2344 IDEGGFNIDPTTGR
+2344 DEGLSEDGGFTIDPTTGR
-2358 ITFSGTLHQDAHD
+2358 ITFSGNLHQELHNDNR
-2371 DSKLPLTLTV
+2371 LPLTLKV

-2396 DFLLNTG
+2396 DFLENTG
-2403 SASFPVTYTNG
+2403 TTTFAIKYTHG

-2425 GINYDSDNP
+2425 GIGSDVL
-2434 DPDGGLAGNLQIGY
+2434 DPDTVATQFKY
-2448 YRLVEDPDTGETSEV
+2448 DYFRLVESTDPITGETIITE
-2463 AVLVPGVNLFVGY
+2463 
-2476 VFTPEDA
+2476 EDA
-2483 GHKIIARGIYT
+2483 FIQAPGGATAYAFTAEDVGHKILVRASYEDLI
-2494 DGTGNKEVV
+2494 GNKEVYE
-2503 DHITAMV
+2503 HTTAIV
-2510 VPEPAEASSARV
+2510 VPAPAEASSARL

-2552 ITAIKDASDTDVTSA
+2552 ITGIKDASDADVTSA

-2572 RDGDETAGTIY
+2572 RSDDITAGTIY

-2614 WITSGAYA
+2614 WITSGDYA
-2622 ATFATDVANTGLAN
+2622 ATFASDATNTATFDAL
-2636 NVRSFAVDASTNS
+2636 RSFAVDASTNT
-2649 WTYMIAAGLTA
+2649 WTYMITQGLTDGSA
-2660 GNSVTETFTITLTPT
+2660 LTETFTITLTPT
-2675 DTDIAAKTET
+2675 DTNITAETET
-2685 IKVEL
+2685 LKFEY
-2690 GHDANGYYYILDD
+2690 GRDANGFYYYILDD
-2703 GAQVNLGTTLT
+2703 GARVNLGTTLT
-2714 FTTFSGTFK
+2714 FPATISGTFK
-2723 TLADELTTT
+2723 TLTDELTTT

-2745 APTETT
+2745 SPTETT

-2881 GIVPIPDAD
+2881 GLTPIPDTD

>member
-1 MPNDLTTKR
+1 MPNDLTAKR
-10 NLFNRR
+10 NLFDARADA
-16 PESREYVRSE
+16 PTSQ
-26 SRQNLASSGF
+26 RQKLTSSGF

-132 TGAINVETGESLSV
+132 SGAINTETGESLSGQ
-146 TEYASIANARGLHL
+146 YASIANARGLHL

-165 TEYITEQTGKT
+165 TEYIDNAGGDPKD
-176 PEEVVADLINEQDA
+176 VVADLINEQDA

-225 TNPTPSEVESQ
+225 TNPTPSTVESQ

-283 PVRYSIVDMNGASVS
+283 PVRYSIVESDGTPII
-298 GGDFS
+298 GGDFN
-303 VDSQG
+303 VDSHTG

-314 GATLTADN
+314 GATLTASN
-322 MAIPVYV
+322 TAISVYV
-329 LVSNGDSEQTVKIDV
+329 RVSNDDSEQTVKIDI

-377 DTVTATDFTI
+377 DNVIATDFTI
-387 SDALGVTAG
+387 SDGLGVVAGAG
-396 YAGMFEMEAVTGAT
+396 YAGMFEMEAATGAT
-410 NTWNLKLTDTAELDF
+410 NTWNLKLKSDAMLDF
-425 EAIPNG
+425 ETIPGG

-439 EPSNHAPSN
+439 EPSDHAPSN

-458 DPDDIAFSGVVRGEV
+458 DPSDIAFSGVVRGEV
-473 TKDSGAY
+473 TKDSDDY
-480 EVSGAIAIANQDGAT
+480 EVSGTITIANQPQNEA
-495 VDASDGTYGDLVFDS
+495 VSVSSQGTYGTLTFDSDS

-519 TDPIVQDLLEG
+519 TESDVQNLLEG

-575 VPTNIEIGTTAMLS
+575 VPTDIEIGDTAID
-589 GGSFAL
+589 GNFAL
-595 GNIFTGLGISLEGQL
+595 GNIFMDLGITLMGRLDDAETTT
-610 AGSPDPSVEFAD
+610 VEFAD
-622 SVSADLRGLFSLSA
+622 SVSADLRALFSLSP
-636 SGDLEFTGTNADAL
+636 SGDLEFIGTNAQAIG
-650 RLGVSTIS
+650 LGTRPIN
-658 LNLLVNAPEDTT
+658 LNLLVSAPLSTT

-732 FTTTDGGVTKTAI
+732 FTTTDGGLTKTAI
-745 ANANS
+745 ANAN
-750 AILDISAS
+750 AATLDISAS
-758 AQLPAGTTYGVTI
+758 APLPAGTTYGVTI

-786 FDVLATPVR
+786 FDVLATTVQ
-795 FTPPT
+795 FTATPNAPIEIAEADSIDPATLGTAGVLATVEAESSAEPPQT
-800 EMALMANENDANWQL
+800 VTYALD
-815 QLEATSD
+815 SVVDD
-822 AGGDTSPIARYEFV
+822 AGNAVTGLFSVDSDDGEIKFTGSSLDYETAARY
-836 GTAPSGFMLNES
+836 
-848 TGRITLTG
+848 TLTITASARQ
-856 DGLDYEAGSTHTL
+856 EAGSTEMDMDT
-869 TIRATDS
+869 ATVIIVV
-876 RSPAENGET
+876 T
-885 RITITVQNA
+885 NA

-902 ITRAEA
+902 ISRAEA

-946 WFTTDGTTKTY
+946 WFTTDGTNKTY

-979 EVSYTDGEGMD
+979 EVSYTDGQGMD

-1023 GVLGTFAATSSAEP
+1023 GVNGDGILGRFAATSSAEP
-1037 PQTVAYSFEALDDAG
+1037 PQTVTYTFEALDDSG
-1052 MPVVGA
+1052 MPVANA

-1082 YTLIITASAPKEA
+1082 YTLIITASARKEA

-1103 VARVTINVVND
+1103 VARVTINVLND

-1119 EYEVTENQE
+1119 EYEVTENDA

-1147 GAPTNPAYRWFTTA
+1147 GAPTNPQYRWFTTA
-1161 DGGMNKD
+1161 NGGMTKD
-1168 YITNAD
+1168 YITDAD

-1198 DPLYDPSDPST
+1198 DPLYDASDPST

-1225 TDSVPSYTGT
+1225 TDSVPSYAGT

-1253 PQVMASVDDAP
+1253 PQVMAVVDDAP
-1264 MGSEIKYGFLVDAG
+1264 PASEIKYGFLVDAG
-1278 TGMTIGSRLG
+1278 TGMTITSRLG

-1323 VRATYDSNGATAGGE
+1323 VRATYDSNGATTGGE

-1377 LAGAT
+1377 LAG
-1382 TGIDMLTG
+1382 ITG
-1390 TAGADHITG
+1390 TTGADHIAG
-1399 GDGADEIASGGGN
+1399 GDGNDEIASGGGN

-1442 GTPGAWTATDGTD
+1442 SDSGDFAATDGTD
-1455 TIINFRRGEDRIVL
+1455 TIKGFRRGEDKLVL
-1469 IDSDDGSVIDL
+1469 IDTDGTLITLNDFLSDTHREQGGNLFVVPLLDSATGTILIGVQIDFGNTNAL
-1480 DTFIN
+1480 RI
-1485 HNNLAMR
+1485 
-1492 VLWEDDEYVS
+1492 EYATDSQVADVRNTGGGVWQTAGDPYVGTNGANIVS
-1502 GVEIMFGTTKVLEI
+1502 GGV
-1516 QYHSSSHEQAFDFE
+1516 
-1530 TNNWILGPAE
+1530 
-1540 RYLGEIL
+1540 L
-1547 NDDVA
+1547 ND
-1552 TNDPTGYI
+1552 
-1560 SNTQEVGTTSL
+1560 NTL
-1571 LPNYFNVKAGD
+1571 LRNYFNVNSDD
-1582 DNLQIIATA
+1582 DNLQVIGTA
-1591 DLPTL
+1591 DIPTIF
-1596 GVDVFISESRTS
+1596 GADVFISESRTS

-1634 GSGATIFELATDNTL
+1634 GSGMGIFELHPTDNTL
-1649 SVASTATLDY
+1649 SVASTATLNY
-1659 ETATEYTLIIE
+1659 ETATEYTLDLE
-1670 ATDGT
+1670 VTDGT
-1675 NSAMQ
+1675 NPATQ
-1680 TITIGITDVNDV
+1680 TITIGLIDINDSDPTATTGGIDTFAERAAVASDTETDFFITISDDDTDAVNEHNV
-1692 APSIVPLTINGAL
+1692 MVVGAH
-1705 TDGAAAGT
+1705 AS
-1713 DTGIRATITDDAR
+1713 R
-1726 GDDFEITY
+1726 FKFVE
-1734 KNLFGGANI
+1734 
-1743 EGFELRHISGT
+1743 
-1754 TYGLYTTEEFDYETN
+1754 
-1769 TAIVGV
+1769 
-1775 GIGIVIGVSDIL
+1775 
-1787 DGTTTRTTEITED
+1787 DGTTANQWNLVLIEGQEVDREDSSYVLSGVLTVEYEITD
-1800 FSFTVTDANDNG
+1800 GTRFTSQTNSVGLRIDDINDNG
-1812 PTVTVAQT
+1812 PTVTASQT
-1820 VAGTNGAID
+1820 DAGTPITIN
-1829 ERISGNTDAIAAT
+1829 ERIDGSKTPLDVMGLTIEIA
-1842 GITITIDDADRT
+1842 DADVT
-1854 AGHKSGVLGITP
+1854 AGHKSGVLGIEP
-1866 IFTVRNGDDG
+1866 DFVVRNADDL
-1876 SINSAY
+1876 SPNSLFQ
-1882 SVVEDDAGNWVLQYD
+1882 VENVNGKWVLQFTD
-1897 DTLALSAETDSTIS
+1897 PILEGESDPSIALVIE
-1911 LRISVSDGENTPDI
+1911 VSDGTNLFDR
-1925 TDTFTL
+1925 TDTFT
-1931 TVNNVDEGPG
+1931 VNVINLDEGPG
-1941 VYRVDVPLA
+1941 VYRVD
-1950 SNLEV
+1950 
-1955 RGDDITAMLGS
+1955 GDVTM
-1966 GITPIAGAT
+1966 
-1975 TGDDSALDG
+1975 
-1984 TTADEY
+1984 
-1990 IYGDAGDDT
+1990 
-1999 ITSGGGAD
+1999 
-2007 HIIGGAG
+2007 GAG
-2014 DDSIA
+2014 QA
-2019 LSSAE
+2019 
-2024 GSVETIYYRFTSTDS
+2024 
-2039 GAWTTT
+2039 
-2045 DGFDT
+2045 
-2050 ITNFRRGE
+2050 
-2058 DRLVLL
+2058 
-2064 DNDGSVIDLN
+2064 
-2074 TFLNHD
+2074 
-2080 NLAIRTIVDNFNVR
+2080 
-2094 VEGVEIFFGTT
+2094 
-2105 KILEIQYHSDSH
+2105 
-2117 VRFYDNEWV
+2117 
-2126 LEPTERY
+2126 
-2133 LGDLPGDDVSAIND
+2133 
-2147 PTGYDSNTKD
+2147 
-2157 VATTSLLANYFNVV
+2157 
-2171 GGTLMTGTTLTVAQ
+2171 LTVVQ

-2214 DSGNPLQYTLKS
+2214 DSGNPNQYTLQT
-2226 GDDPATELF
+2226 GDDPTTELF
-2235 GVVVIYNDNAG
+2235 GAIVLYTDDAGVVYDNTNDNP
-2246 VEYTAANRL
+2246 TI
-2255 VDVQANYAPEIT
+2255 DVQANYAPEIT
-2267 GFTDADGMA
+2267 GFTDADGMTHTTA
-2276 LTLDPVPTVSISTN
+2276 PTINISTN

-2303 TDRNTVDAL
+2303 TDRNTVDTL

-2371 DSKLPLTLTV
+2371 DDKLPLTLKV
-2381 QVSDGTE
+2381 QVSDGTATT
-2388 TATADIKV
+2388 TATATAQIKV
-2396 DFLLNTG
+2396 DFLENTG
-2403 SASFPVTYTNG
+2403 TTTFATTYSRG
-2414 APDNFYVGTQL
+2414 EADNFYVGTQL
-2425 GINYDSDNP
+2425 GVGSEAL
-2434 DPDGGLAGNLQIGY
+2434 DPDTVATQIKY
-2448 YRLVEDPDTGETSEV
+2448 DYFRLVESTDPISGETIITEED
-2463 AVLVPGVNLFVGY
+2463 ALIQTPGQAQAY
-2476 VFTPEDA
+2476 VFTAEDV
-2483 GHKIIARGIYT
+2483 GHKILVRATYKDLI
-2494 DGTGNKEVV
+2494 GNKEVFE
-2503 DHITAMV
+2503 HTTAIV
-2510 VPEPAEASSARV
+2510 VPAPAEASSARL
-2522 IVTERIADDSV
+2522 IITEGIADDSV

-2541 TINTNTDLSYE
+2541 TINTDTDLSYA
-2552 ITAIKDASDTDVTSA
+2552 ITGIKDASDTAMDISMG

-2572 RDGDETAGTIY
+2572 RSADRTAGTIY

-2596 NDSYTLTV
+2596 NDSYTLTI
-2604 TVTDSSNAPS
+2604 TVTDNSDNT
-2614 WITSGAYA
+2614 TS
-2622 ATFATDVANTGLAN
+2622 
-2636 NVRSFAVDASTNS
+2636 
-2649 WTYMIAAGLTA
+2649 M
-2660 GNSVTETFTITLTPT
+2660 
-2675 DTDIAAKTET
+2675 
-2685 IKVEL
+2685 
-2690 GHDANGYYYILDD
+2690 
-2703 GAQVNLGTTLT
+2703 
-2714 FTTFSGTFK
+2714 
-2723 TLADELTTT
+2723 
-2732 THDIVIEVGDINE
+2732 HDIVIEVGDINE
-2745 APTETT
+2745 SPTETT
-2751 SFAPGTTKASVHRAT
+2751 SFAPGTSKVSVHRAT

-2881 GIVPIPDAD
+2881 GLTPIPDTD

>member
-1 MPNDLTTKR
+1 MPNDLTAKR
-10 NLFNRR
+10 NLFDWR
-16 PESREYVRSE
+16 PESR
-26 SRQNLASSGF
+26 QKLASSGF

-132 TGAINVETGESLSV
+132 NGAINVETGESLSGA
-146 TEYASIANARGLHL
+146 YASIANARGLHL

-165 TEYITEQTGKT
+165 TEYIDNAGGT
-176 PEEVVADLINEQDA
+176 PEEVVAELLGLDPATLTDAQEQMRDT
-190 ESEAVQAQ
+190 Q

-225 TNPTPSEVESQ
+225 TNPTPSTVESQ

-258 RDMTKTIGTDSTY
+258 TDMTKTIGTDSTY

-283 PVRYSIVDMNGASVS
+283 PVEYSIVESDGTTPDPDSA
-298 GGDFS
+298 FS
-303 VDSQG
+303 VDSRTG
-308 VVSVAD
+308 VVAVAD
-314 GATLTADN
+314 GATLTASN
-322 MAIPVYV
+322 TAISVYV
-329 LVSNGDSEQTVKIDV
+329 LVSNGDSEQTVKIDI
-344 TVEPV
+344 TVDPV

-377 DTVTATDFTI
+377 GAAQESDFTI
-387 SDALGVTAG
+387 SDALGVAPG

-425 EAIPNG
+425 ETIPNG

-458 DPDDIAFSGVVRGEV
+458 DPNDIAFSGVVRGEV
-473 TKDSGAY
+473 TKDSGNY
-480 EVSGAIAIANQDGAT
+480 EVSGTIAIANQGSAT
-495 VDASDGTYGDLVFDS
+495 VDASDGTYGTLSFDSDS

-519 TDPIVQDLLEG
+519 TDPIVQNLLEG

-536 AELTVGSVT
+536 ATLTVGSVT

-575 VPTNIEIGTTAMLS
+575 VPTDIEIGTTAMLS

-675 NLQVNIINAVDDG
+675 RVQVNVINAVDDG
-688 MADYVVTENRDTMEL
+688 MAEYVVTENRDTMEL

-712 ASATYSGDPDGVVGG
+712 ASATYSEDPDGVVGG

-745 ANANS
+745 ANAN
-750 AILDISAS
+750 AATLDISAS
-758 AQLPAGTTYGVTI
+758 APLPAGTTYGVTI

-786 FDVLATPVR
+786 FDVLATTVQ
-795 FTPPT
+795 FTATPNAPIEIAEADSINPATLGTAGVLATVEAESSAEPPQT
-800 EMALMANENDANWQL
+800 VTYALDSVVDNAGNTVTGLFSVD
-815 QLEATSD
+815 SD
-822 AGGDTSPIARYEFV
+822 DGEIKFTGSSLDYESAARY
-836 GTAPSGFMLNES
+836 
-848 TGRITLTG
+848 TLTITASARQ
-856 DGLDYEAGSTHTL
+856 EAGSTEMDMDT
-869 TIRATDS
+869 ATVII
-876 RSPAENGET
+876 AVT
-885 RITITVQNA
+885 NA

-902 ITRAEA
+902 IMRAEA

-927 NSATY
+927 ASATY

-957 LGEASTSNTR
+957 LGEASTSNTL

-1012 SEAASADYATL
+1012 SEAASADYAML
-1023 GVLGTFAATSSAEP
+1023 GANGDGILGRFAATSSAEP
-1037 PQTVAYSFEALDDAG
+1037 PQTVTYSFEALDDSG

-1119 EYEVTENQE
+1119 EYAVTENDA

-1147 GAPTNPAYRWFTTA
+1147 GAPTNPQYRWFTT
-1161 DGGMNKD
+1161 DGMTKD

-1225 TDSVPSYTGT
+1225 TDSVSSYAGT

-1278 TGMTIGSRLG
+1278 TGMTITSRLG

-1377 LAGAT
+1377 LAG
-1382 TGIDMLTG
+1382 ITG
-1390 TAGADHITG
+1390 TTAAEHITG
-1399 GDGADEIASGGGN
+1399 TTGDDATITSGGGN

-1425 LSTDADN
+1425 LSSATGSA
-1432 VETIYYRFAS
+1432 ETVYYRFAS
-1442 GTPGAWTATDGTD
+1442 SDSGDFAATDGTD
-1455 TIINFRRGEDRIVL
+1455 TIKGFRRGEDKLVL
-1469 IDSDDGSVIDL
+1469 IDTDGTLITLNDFLSDTHREQGGNLFVVPLLDSATGTILIGVQIDFGNTNAL
-1480 DTFIN
+1480 RIEYATDSQVADVRDTGGG
-1485 HNNLAMR
+1485 
-1492 VLWEDDEYVS
+1492 LWQTAGDPYVGTNGANIVS
-1502 GVEIMFGTTKVLEI
+1502 GGV
-1516 QYHSSSHEQAFDFE
+1516 
-1530 TNNWILGPAE
+1530 
-1540 RYLGEIL
+1540 L
-1547 NDDVA
+1547 ND
-1552 TNDPTGYI
+1552 
-1560 SNTQEVGTTSL
+1560 NTL
-1571 LPNYFNVKAGD
+1571 LRNYFNVNSGD
-1582 DNLQIIATA
+1582 DNLQIITEA
-1591 DLPTL
+1591 DLPTNFNAHVL
-1596 GVDVFISESRTS
+1596 ISESRTS

-1634 GSGATIFELATDNTL
+1634 GSGMGIFELATDNTL
-1649 SVASTATLDY
+1649 SVASTATLNY
-1659 ETATEYTLIIE
+1659 ETATEYTLDLE
-1670 ATDGT
+1670 VTDGT
-1675 NSAMQ
+1675 NSATQ

-1842 GITITIDDADRT
+1842 GITITINDADRT

-1866 IFTVRNGDDG
+1866 IFTVRNGDGG
-1876 SINSAY
+1876 SINPAY

-1897 DTLALSAETDSTIS
+1897 ETLDLSAKTDPTIS
-1911 LRISVSDGENTPDI
+1911 LRIGVSDGENTPDI
-1925 TDTFTL
+1925 SDAFTL
-1931 TVNNVDEGPG
+1931 TVNDVDEGPG
-1941 VYRVDVPLA
+1941 VYRVD
-1950 SNLEV
+1950 
-1955 RGDDITAMLGS
+1955 GDVTM
-1966 GITPIAGAT
+1966 
-1975 TGDDSALDG
+1975 
-1984 TTADEY
+1984 
-1990 IYGDAGDDT
+1990 
-1999 ITSGGGAD
+1999 
-2007 HIIGGAG
+2007 
-2014 DDSIA
+2014 
-2019 LSSAE
+2019 
-2024 GSVETIYYRFTSTDS
+2024 
-2039 GAWTTT
+2039 
-2045 DGFDT
+2045 
-2050 ITNFRRGE
+2050 
-2058 DRLVLL
+2058 
-2064 DNDGSVIDLN
+2064 
-2074 TFLNHD
+2074 
-2080 NLAIRTIVDNFNVR
+2080 
-2094 VEGVEIFFGTT
+2094 GVG
-2105 KILEIQYHSDSH
+2105 Q
-2117 VRFYDNEWV
+2117 
-2126 LEPTERY
+2126 
-2133 LGDLPGDDVSAIND
+2133 A
-2147 PTGYDSNTKD
+2147 
-2157 VATTSLLANYFNVV
+2157 
-2171 GGTLMTGTTLTVAQ
+2171 LTVTQ
-2185 VTPDPDGINGDVTY
+2185 VTEDPDGINGDVTY
-2199 QWYKEVNGTRTMLTA
+2199 QWYKEANDVDRTRTMLTA
-2214 DSGNPLQYTLKS
+2214 DDGTPLQYTLTAD
-2226 GDDPATELF
+2226 DDPTTELF
-2235 GVVVIYNDNAG
+2235 GVVVSYTDNAG
-2246 VEYTAANRL
+2246 IQYTAAEDTPT

-2303 TDRNTVDAL
+2303 TDRNTVDTL

-2319 GKPTLYTSGGL
+2319 NKPTLYALGGL
-2330 ETFEVTINNEVVEA
+2330 DAFNVPSTG
-2344 IDEGGFNIDPTTGR
+2344 DEGLSEDGGFTIDPTTGR
-2358 ITFSGTLHQDAHD
+2358 ITFSGNLHQELHNDNR
-2371 DSKLPLTLTV
+2371 LPLTLKV

-2396 DFLLNTG
+2396 DFLENTG
-2403 SASFPVTYTNG
+2403 TTTFAITYSRG
-2414 APDNFYVGTQL
+2414 EADNFYVGSQL
-2425 GINYDSDNP
+2425 GIGSEVL
-2434 DPDGGLAGNLQIGY
+2434 DPDGVATRFEY
-2448 YRLVEDPDTGETSEV
+2448 DYFRLVESTDPISGETIITEED
-2463 AVLVPGVNLFVGY
+2463 ALNQDPGEAAAY
-2476 VFTPEDA
+2476 VFTAEDV
-2483 GHKIIARGIYT
+2483 GHKILVRASYT
-2494 DGTGNKEVV
+2494 DGKSNKEVFE
-2503 DHITAMV
+2503 HTTAIV
-2510 VPEPAEASSARV
+2510 VPEPAEASSARL
-2522 IVTERIADDSV
+2522 IITEAIADDAV

-2552 ITAIKDASDTDVTSA
+2552 ITGIKDASDADVTSA

-2572 RDGDETAGTIY
+2572 RSDDITAGTIY

-2614 WITSGAYA
+2614 WITSGDYA
-2622 ATFATDVANTGLAN
+2622 ATFATNAASPTFAD
-2636 NVRSFAVDASTNS
+2636 NVRDFAVDASTNT
-2649 WTYMIAAGLTA
+2649 WTYTGESIQRSL
-2660 GNSVTETFTITLTPT
+2660 TETFTITLTPT
-2675 DTDIAAKTET
+2675 DTNIAAVTET
-2685 IKVEL
+2685 IKVEY
-2690 GHDANGYYYILDD
+2690 GRDTNANSFYYILDD
-2703 GAQVNLGTTLT
+2703 GARVNLGLNVPA
-2714 FTTFSGTFK
+2714 TFSGTFK
-2723 TLADELTTT
+2723 TLTDELTTS

-2745 APTETT
+2745 SPTETT

-2881 GIVPIPDAD
+2881 GLTPIPDAD

>member
-10 NLFNRR
+10 NLFNWC
-16 PESREYVRSE
+16 PESREYVRPE

-36 TATIWTLSGV
+36 TASIWTLSGV

-132 TGAINVETGESLSV
+132 SGAINTETGESLSGA
-146 TEYASIANARGLHL
+146 YASIANARGLHL

-165 TEYITEQTGKT
+165 TQYIESQTGT
-176 PEEVVADLINEQDA
+176 PEEVVAELLGLDPATLTDAQEQMRDT
-190 ESEAVQAQ
+190 Q

-225 TNPTPSEVESQ
+225 TNPTPSTVESQ
-236 AVQLLTTDPTDPNRD
+236 AEQLLTTDPTDPNRD
-251 TLIIVDA
+251 TLIVVGA
-258 RDMTKTIGTDSTY
+258 TDMSKTIGTDSTY

-283 PVRYSIVDMNGASVS
+283 PVEYSMVDANGAPVA
-298 GGDFS
+298 GGDFN
-303 VDSQG
+303 VDSRTG

-314 GATLTADN
+314 GVTLTASN
-322 MAIPVYV
+322 TAISVYV

-349 VTLSH
+349 VSLSH

-377 DTVTATDFTI
+377 GAVDATDFTI
-387 SDALGVTAG
+387 SDALGVAPG
-396 YAGMFEMEAVTGAT
+396 YAGMFEMVQVGST
-410 NTWNLKLTDTAELDF
+410 NVWNLKLTNTAELDF
-425 EAIPNG
+425 ETIPNG

-458 DPDDIAFSGVVRGEV
+458 DPNDIAFSGVVRGEV
-473 TKDSGAY
+473 TKDSGNY
-480 EVSGAIAIANQDGAT
+480 EVSGTIAIANQGSAT
-495 VDASDGTYGDLVFDS
+495 VDASDGTYGTLSFDSDS

-519 TDPIVQDLLEG
+519 TDPIVQNLLEG

-536 AELTVGSVT
+536 ATLTVGSVT

-575 VPTNIEIGTTAMLS
+575 VPTNIEIGTTTALD
-589 GGSFAL
+589 GSFAL
-595 GNIFTGLGISLEGQL
+595 GNIFMDLGITLMGRLDDAETTT
-610 AGSPDPSVEFAD
+610 VEFAD
-622 SVSADLRGLFSLSA
+622 SVSADLRGLFSLDA
-636 SGDLEFTGTNADAL
+636 SGDLEFTGTNAQAIG
-650 RLGVSTIS
+650 LGTRPIN
-658 LNLLVNAPEDTT
+658 LNLLVSAPLSTT

-703 TVALVDADP
+703 TVALVDANMD
-712 ASATYSGDPDGVVGG
+712 DPDGVVGG

-732 FTTTDGGVTKTAI
+732 FTTRDGGMTKTAI

-750 AILDISAS
+750 ATLDISAS
-758 AQLPAGTTYGVTI
+758 APLPAGTTYGVTI

-815 QLEATSD
+815 QLEAESD
-822 AGGDTSPIARYEFV
+822 AGGDTSPIASYAFV
-836 GTAPSGFMLNES
+836 GTAPSGFMLNED

-902 ITRAEA
+902 ISRAEV
-908 DNGGV
+908 DNAGV

-957 LGEASTSNTR
+957 LGAASTSNTL

-979 EVSYTDGEGMD
+979 EVSYTDGQGMD

-1023 GVLGTFAATSSAEP
+1023 GVLGRFAATSSAEP
-1037 PQTVAYSFEALDDAG
+1037 PQTVTYTFEALDDEG
-1052 MPVVGA
+1052 MPVAGA

-1103 VARVTINVVND
+1103 VARVTINVLND

-1119 EYEVTENQE
+1119 EYAVRENEDGTE
-1128 GTILTVE
+1128 LRVE
-1135 LVAGDF
+1135 LVLGDL
-1141 DINTPD
+1141 DINPD
-1147 GAPTNPAYRWFTTA
+1147 GVPTNPAYEWFTTD
-1161 DGGMNKD
+1161 DGGTTKNAIVG
-1168 YITNAD
+1168 ITD
-1174 SASFTIADH
+1174 TTSATLDIDGYT
-1183 PLEAGEIYGVTVSYQ
+1183 PPMGEVIGVTVSYQ
-1198 DPLYDPSDPST
+1198 DPLNVADGDMT
-1209 LTEIDV
+1209 MVDV

-1225 TDSVPSYTGT
+1225 TDSVSSYTGT

-1253 PQVMASVDDAP
+1253 PQVMASVEDAP

-1278 TGMTIGSRLG
+1278 TGMTITSRLG
-1288 FKIDEDDGTIT
+1288 FKIDEDSGAIT

-1311 DLDPPRESITLT
+1311 DLNPPRESITLT

-1377 LAGAT
+1377 LAGTT

-1425 LSTDADN
+1425 LSEAVGS

-1469 IDSDDGSVIDL
+1469 IDSDDGSVIHL

-1547 NDDVA
+1547 DDDVA

-1571 LPNYFNVKAGD
+1571 LPNYFNVKASD
-1582 DNLQIIATA
+1582 DNLQIIGTA
-1591 DLPTL
+1591 DIPTIF
-1596 GVDVFISESRTS
+1596 GADVFISESRTS

-1623 AVIDLS
+1623 DSANKQVS
-1629 YRIAG
+1629 YSITG
-1634 GSGATIFELATDNTL
+1634 GTGETIFELDPMDNTL
-1649 SVASTATLDY
+1649 SVASTATLNY

-1675 NSAMQ
+1675 NPATQ
-1680 TITIGITDVNDV
+1680 TITIGLIDINDSDPTATTGGIDTFAERAAVASDTETDFFITISDDDTDAVNEHNV
-1692 APSIVPLTINGAL
+1692 MVVGAH
-1705 TDGAAAGT
+1705 AS
-1713 DTGIRATITDDAR
+1713 R
-1726 GDDFEITY
+1726 FKFVE
-1734 KNLFGGANI
+1734 
-1743 EGFELRHISGT
+1743 
-1754 TYGLYTTEEFDYETN
+1754 
-1769 TAIVGV
+1769 
-1775 GIGIVIGVSDIL
+1775 
-1787 DGTTTRTTEITED
+1787 DGTTANQWNLVLIEGQEVDREDSSYVLSGVLTVEYEITD
-1800 FSFTVTDANDNG
+1800 GTRFTSQTNSVGLRIDDINDNG
-1812 PTVTVAQT
+1812 PTVTASQT
-1820 VAGTNGAID
+1820 DAGTPITIN
-1829 ERISGNTDAIAAT
+1829 ERIDGSKTPLDVMGLTIEIA
-1842 GITITIDDADRT
+1842 DADVT
-1854 AGHKSGVLGITP
+1854 AGHKSGVLGIEP
-1866 IFTVRNGDDG
+1866 IFVVRNADDL
-1876 SINSAY
+1876 SANSLFQ
-1882 SVVEDDAGNWVLQYD
+1882 VENVNGKWVLQFTD
-1897 DTLALSAETDSTIS
+1897 PILEGESDPSIALIIE
-1911 LRISVSDGENTPDI
+1911 VSDGTNLFDR
-1925 TDTFTL
+1925 TDTFT
-1931 TVNNVDEGPG
+1931 VNVINLDEGPG
-1941 VYRVDVPLA
+1941 VYRVD
-1950 SNLEV
+1950 
-1955 RGDDITAMLGS
+1955 GDVTM
-1966 GITPIAGAT
+1966 
-1975 TGDDSALDG
+1975 
-1984 TTADEY
+1984 
-1990 IYGDAGDDT
+1990 
-1999 ITSGGGAD
+1999 
-2007 HIIGGAG
+2007 GAG
-2014 DDSIA
+2014 QA
-2019 LSSAE
+2019 
-2024 GSVETIYYRFTSTDS
+2024 
-2039 GAWTTT
+2039 
-2045 DGFDT
+2045 
-2050 ITNFRRGE
+2050 
-2058 DRLVLL
+2058 
-2064 DNDGSVIDLN
+2064 
-2074 TFLNHD
+2074 
-2080 NLAIRTIVDNFNVR
+2080 
-2094 VEGVEIFFGTT
+2094 
-2105 KILEIQYHSDSH
+2105 
-2117 VRFYDNEWV
+2117 
-2126 LEPTERY
+2126 
-2133 LGDLPGDDVSAIND
+2133 
-2147 PTGYDSNTKD
+2147 
-2157 VATTSLLANYFNVV
+2157 
-2171 GGTLMTGTTLTVAQ
+2171 LTVVQ
-2185 VTPDPDGINGDVTY
+2185 VTEDPDGINGAVTY

-2214 DSGNPLQYTLKS
+2214 DDGTPLQYTLQT
-2226 GDDPATELF
+2226 GDDPTTELF
-2235 GVVVIYNDNAG
+2235 GAIVLYTDDAGVVYDNTNDNP
-2246 VEYTAANRL
+2246 TI
-2255 VDVQANYAPEIT
+2255 DVQANYAPEIT
-2267 GFTDADGMA
+2267 GFTDADGMEHTTA
-2276 LTLDPVPTVSISTN
+2276 PTISISTN

-2319 GKPTLYTSGGL
+2319 GKPTLYALGGL
-2330 ETFEVTINNEVVEA
+2330 DAFNVPSTG
-2344 IDEGGFNIDPTTGR
+2344 DEGLSEDGGFTIDPTTGR
-2358 ITFSGTLHQDAHD
+2358 ITFSGNLHQELHNDNR
-2371 DSKLPLTLTV
+2371 LPLTLKV

-2396 DFLLNTG
+2396 DFLENTG
-2403 SASFPVTYTNG
+2403 TTTFAIKYTHG

-2425 GINYDSDNP
+2425 GIGSDVL
-2434 DPDGGLAGNLQIGY
+2434 DPDTVATQFKY
-2448 YRLVEDPDTGETSEV
+2448 DYFRLVESTDPITGETIITE
-2463 AVLVPGVNLFVGY
+2463 
-2476 VFTPEDA
+2476 EDA
-2483 GHKIIARGIYT
+2483 FIQAPGGATAYAFTAEDVGHKILVRASYE
-2494 DGTGNKEVV
+2494 DSKGNKEVF
-2503 DHITAMV
+2503 DHTTAIV
-2510 VPEPAEASSARV
+2510 VPAPAEASSARV

-2541 TINTNTDLSYE
+2541 TMNENTDLSYE
-2552 ITAIKDASDTDVTSA
+2552 ITGIKDANDTAMDISMG

-2572 RDGDETAGTIY
+2572 RSADRTAGTIY

-2596 NDSYTLTV
+2596 NDSYTLTI
-2604 TVTDSSNAPS
+2604 TVTDNSDNT
-2614 WITSGAYA
+2614 TS
-2622 ATFATDVANTGLAN
+2622 
-2636 NVRSFAVDASTNS
+2636 
-2649 WTYMIAAGLTA
+2649 
-2660 GNSVTETFTITLTPT
+2660 
-2675 DTDIAAKTET
+2675 
-2685 IKVEL
+2685 
-2690 GHDANGYYYILDD
+2690 
-2703 GAQVNLGTTLT
+2703 
-2714 FTTFSGTFK
+2714 
-2723 TLADELTTT
+2723 

-2745 APTETT
+2745 SPTETT
-2751 SFAPGTTKASVHRAT
+2751 SFAPGTSKVSVHRAT

-2810 QANTYELFL
+2810 QTDTYELFL
-2819 EKGVAIDRNKIVEY
+2819 EKGVEIDRNKIVEY

-2876 DDPIA
+2876 DL
-2881 GIVPIPDAD
+2881 GLTPIPDTD

>member
-10 NLFNRR
+10 NLLNAR
-16 PESREYVRSE
+16 PE

-132 TGAINVETGESLSV
+132 SGAINTETGESLSV

-165 TEYITEQTGKT
+165 TQYIESQTGT

-225 TNPTPSEVESQ
+225 TNPTPSTVESQ

-251 TLIIVDA
+251 TLIIVNEDA
-258 RDMTKTIGTDSTY
+258 DNDPAFINLPPATISMADGAVLDSY
-271 IATIHAVSHGDS
+271 VATIHAVGHGDS
-283 PVRYSIVDMNGASVS
+283 AEYNIVESAGSGAFTVNERGVITVREGMTPTTTTLQIEVSSGTETEMVEVEVTVADALTLEEVGTGFAPTPIVENVEGVAGGTDLVAGITATGATNPDWVIRAPGGFSDKFDVVADGGNWKLVLKEGESLDYEAFFDSNGVFGVEVWAVEGGVRSNPLTLTVTVTDVNEAPVFTTTGQNLIAEIPETQTAADGAILTVEAVDADGGSANNAVRYSIT
-298 GGDFS
+298 GGTGMGMFFIDPNTG
-303 VDSQG
+303 DIR
-308 VVSVAD
+308 VAD
-314 GATLTADN
+314 GVDFDYDTDPATSYTLTITATEGGDN
-322 MAIPVYV
+322 PPVGALTTTAMVEITVTDANDVIPTYMESGTGRVRTTGSDDASGNSAAGTGYSITITDV
-329 LVSNGDSEQTVKIDV
+329 DTVNDFTFGVSDPRFEF
-344 TVEPV
+344 VE
-349 VTLSH
+349 
-354 ATSAGSVAENEAG
+354 TSAGSGVWDLTLMAGEA
-367 AIAVEGIETS
+367 VTETEGG
-377 DTVTATDFTI
+377 TVTLTYYVDDGANRADGGTVTVTLDVVDTPVSFPTAPTDAELMVTENDNSWALQLTAI
-387 SDALGVTAG
+387 SDA
-396 YAGMFEMEAVTGAT
+396 
-410 NTWNLKLTDTAELDF
+410 
-425 EAIPNG
+425 
-431 VINLRVHV
+431 
-439 EPSNHAPSN
+439 
-448 ILEIAVTVTD
+448 
-458 DPDDIAFSGVVRGEV
+458 
-473 TKDSGAY
+473 
-480 EVSGAIAIANQDGAT
+480 
-495 VDASDGTYGDLVFDS
+495 
-510 GTWTYTLDN
+510 
-519 TDPIVQDLLEG
+519 
-530 QLLIDT
+530 
-536 AELTVGSVT
+536 GS
-545 QNISI
+545 
-550 IVMGANEDVHFVET
+550 
-564 ATPTNRVSAVD
+564 
-575 VPTNIEIGTTAMLS
+575 
-589 GGSFAL
+589 
-595 GNIFTGLGISLEGQL
+595 
-610 AGSPDPSVEFAD
+610 
-622 SVSADLRGLFSLSA
+622 
-636 SGDLEFTGTNADAL
+636 
-650 RLGVSTIS
+650 
-658 LNLLVNAPEDTT
+658 
-670 EQIPL
+670 
-675 NLQVNIINAVDDG
+675 
-688 MADYVVTENRDTMEL
+688 
-703 TVALVDADP
+703 
-712 ASATYSGDPDGVVGG
+712 
-727 VRFQW
+727 
-732 FTTTDGGVTKTAI
+732 
-745 ANANS
+745 
-750 AILDISAS
+750 
-758 AQLPAGTTYGVTI
+758 
-771 TYTDNHDIAN
+771 
-781 GETTE
+781 
-786 FDVLATPVR
+786 
-795 FTPPT
+795 
-800 EMALMANENDANWQL
+800 
-815 QLEATSD
+815 
-822 AGGDTSPIARYEFV
+822 GDTSPIARYEFV

-902 ITRAEA
+902 ISRAEA

-946 WFTTDGTTKTY
+946 WFTTDGTDKTY
-957 LGEASTSNTR
+957 LGAASTSNTL

-979 EVSYTDGEGMD
+979 EVSYTDGQNMPES
-990 EEFDVFASSVRFTTP
+990 FDVFASSVRFTTP

-1012 SEAASADYATL
+1012 SEAASADYAAL
-1023 GVLGTFAATSSAEP
+1023 GVNGDGILGRFAATSSAEP
-1037 PQTVAYSFEALDDAG
+1037 PQTVTYTFEALDDAG

-1082 YTLIITASAPKEA
+1082 YTLIITASARKEA

-1103 VARVTINVVND
+1103 VARVTINVLND

-1119 EYEVTENQE
+1119 EYEVTENDA

-1147 GAPTNPAYRWFTTA
+1147 GAPTNPQYRWFTTA
-1161 DGGMNKD
+1161 DGGTTKD

-1174 SASFTIADH
+1174 SDSFTIADH

-1198 DPLYDPSDPST
+1198 DPVDVAADPQT
-1209 LTEIDV
+1209 RTEIDV

-1247 GDDIPL
+1247 GNDIPL
-1253 PQVMASVDDAP
+1253 PQVMASVEDAP
-1264 MGSEIKYGFLVDAG
+1264 AASEIKYGFLVDAG
-1278 TGMTIGSRLG
+1278 TGMTITSRLG

-1323 VRATYDSNGATAGGE
+1323 VRATYDSNGTTAGGE

-1420 NDEIT
+1420 NDTIT

-1634 GSGATIFELATDNTL
+1634 GSGMGIFELATDNTL
-1649 SVASTATLDY
+1649 RVASTATLNY
-1659 ETATEYTLIIE
+1659 ETATEYTLELE
-1670 ATDGT
+1670 ASDSVNPAAT
-1675 NSAMQ
+1675 Q
-1680 TITIGITDVNDV
+1680 TITIG
-1692 APSIVPLTINGAL
+1692 L
-1705 TDGAAAGT
+1705 TDINDSDPTATTGGIDTFAERAAVASDTETDFFITISDDDTDAVNEHNVMVVGAHAS
-1713 DTGIRATITDDAR
+1713 R
-1726 GDDFEITY
+1726 FKFVE
-1734 KNLFGGANI
+1734 
-1743 EGFELRHISGT
+1743 
-1754 TYGLYTTEEFDYETN
+1754 
-1769 TAIVGV
+1769 
-1775 GIGIVIGVSDIL
+1775 
-1787 DGTTTRTTEITED
+1787 DGTTANQWNLVLIEGQEVDREDSSYVLSGVLTVEYEITD
-1800 FSFTVTDANDNG
+1800 GTRFTSQTNSVGLRIDDINDNG
-1812 PTVTVAQT
+1812 PTVTASQT
-1820 VAGTNGAID
+1820 DAGTPITIN
-1829 ERISGNTDAIAAT
+1829 ERIDGSKTPLDVMGLTIEIA
-1842 GITITIDDADRT
+1842 DADVT
-1854 AGHKSGVLGITP
+1854 AGHKSGVLGTEPTFI
-1866 IFTVRNGDDG
+1866 VRNADDL
-1876 SINSAY
+1876 SQNSLFQ
-1882 SVVEDDAGNWVLQYD
+1882 VENVNGKWVLQFTD
-1897 DTLALSAETDSTIS
+1897 PILEGESDPSIALIIE
-1911 LRISVSDGENTPDI
+1911 VSDGTNLVDR
-1925 TDTFTL
+1925 TDTFT
-1931 TVNNVDEGPG
+1931 VNVINLDEGPG
-1941 VYRVDVPLA
+1941 VYRVD
-1950 SNLEV
+1950 
-1955 RGDDITAMLGS
+1955 GDVTM
-1966 GITPIAGAT
+1966 
-1975 TGDDSALDG
+1975 
-1984 TTADEY
+1984 
-1990 IYGDAGDDT
+1990 
-1999 ITSGGGAD
+1999 
-2007 HIIGGAG
+2007 
-2014 DDSIA
+2014 
-2019 LSSAE
+2019 
-2024 GSVETIYYRFTSTDS
+2024 
-2039 GAWTTT
+2039 
-2045 DGFDT
+2045 
-2050 ITNFRRGE
+2050 
-2058 DRLVLL
+2058 
-2064 DNDGSVIDLN
+2064 
-2074 TFLNHD
+2074 
-2080 NLAIRTIVDNFNVR
+2080 
-2094 VEGVEIFFGTT
+2094 GVG
-2105 KILEIQYHSDSH
+2105 Q
-2117 VRFYDNEWV
+2117 
-2126 LEPTERY
+2126 
-2133 LGDLPGDDVSAIND
+2133 A
-2147 PTGYDSNTKD
+2147 
-2157 VATTSLLANYFNVV
+2157 
-2171 GGTLMTGTTLTVAQ
+2171 LTVTQ
-2185 VTPDPDGINGDVTY
+2185 VTEDPDGINGDVTY
-2199 QWYKEVNGTRTMLTA
+2199 QWYKEANDVDRTRTMLTA
-2214 DSGNPLQYTLKS
+2214 DSGNPNQYTLTAD
-2226 GDDPATELF
+2226 DDPTTELF
-2235 GVVVIYNDNAG
+2235 GVVVIYDDNAG

-2267 GFTDADGMA
+2267 GFTDADGMTHTTA
-2276 LTLDPVPTVSISTN
+2276 PTISISTN

-2303 TDRNTVDAL
+2303 TDRNTVDTL

-2371 DSKLPLTLTV
+2371 DGKLPLTLTV
-2381 QVSDGTE
+2381 QVSDGTATT
-2388 TATADIKV
+2388 TATATAQIKV

-2494 DGTGNKEVV
+2494 DGNGNKEVV

-2510 VPEPAEASSARV
+2510 VAEPAEASSARV

-2552 ITAIKDASDTDVTSA
+2552 ITGIKDANDADVTSA

-2572 RDGDETAGTIY
+2572 RSDDKTAGTIY

-2622 ATFATDVANTGLAN
+2622 ATFASDTN
-2636 NVRSFAVDASTNS
+2636 NPTALDTLRSFAVDASTNT
-2649 WTYMIAAGLTA
+2649 WTYTPMGTVTT
-2660 GNSVTETFTITLTPT
+2660 GNSLTETFTITLTPT
-2675 DTDIAAKTET
+2675 DPNIMAETET
-2685 IKVEL
+2685 LKVEY
-2690 GHDANGYYYILDD
+2690 GQDANGYYYILDD
-2703 GAQVNLGTTLT
+2703 GARVSLGTNLSNVAVP
-2714 FTTFSGTFK
+2714 FSGTFK

-2745 APTETT
+2745 SPTETT

-2771 EDVST
+2771 EDVTT

-2819 EKGVAIDRNKIVEY
+2819 EKGVAIDKNKIVEY

-2881 GIVPIPDAD
+2881 GLTPIPDAD

>member
-1 MPNDLTTKR
+1 MPNDLTAKR
-10 NLFNRR
+10 NLFDAR
-16 PESREYVRSE
+16 PE

-83 FDTDGVGGVTQI
+83 FDTDGVGGVTQT

-132 TGAINVETGESLSV
+132 SGAINTETGESLSGA
-146 TEYASIANARGLHL
+146 YASIANARGLHL

-165 TEYITEQTGKT
+165 TQYIESQTDKT

-225 TNPTPSEVESQ
+225 TNPTPSAVESQ

-251 TLIIVDA
+251 TLIVVNEDA
-258 RDMTKTIGTDSTY
+258 DNDPAFVNLPDVTISMDADGAVLDSY
-271 IATIHAVSHGDS
+271 VATIHAVGHGDS
-283 PVRYSIVDMNGASVS
+283 AEYNIVA
-298 GGDFS
+298 
-303 VDSQG
+303 
-308 VVSVAD
+308 
-314 GATLTADN
+314 
-322 MAIPVYV
+322 
-329 LVSNGDSEQTVKIDV
+329 
-344 TVEPV
+344 
-349 VTLSH
+349 
-354 ATSAGSVAENEAG
+354 SAGSGAFTVNERGVITVREGMTPTTTTLRIEVSSGTETEMVEVEVTVADALTLEEVDSGLEETSIVENVAG
-367 AIAVEGIETS
+367 AVGGTDLVAGIS
-377 DTVTATDFTI
+377 
-387 SDALGVTAG
+387 
-396 YAGMFEMEAVTGAT
+396 VTGAT
-410 NTWNLKLTDTAELDF
+410 NPDWVIRAPGGFSNKFDVVDDSGNYKLVLKEGESLDYEAFFDSDGEFNVEVWAVEGGVRSNPLTLSVTVTGVNDAPVFIPATEANGLTDGTEEVAEDTAMGAVVARVRAVDADSADSVTYSITAGNTGNAFDIDDNGAITLNAPLDYESATKIYPLTITATDSTGATATEMVRITVTDANDVIPTYMESGTGRVRTTGTDDASGNSAAGTGYSITITDADTVNEFTFGVSDPRFEFVETSAGSGVWELTLMAGQAVTESEGGTVTLTYYVDDGANRADGGTVTVTLDVVDTPVEFATLATRTINLPEDTAATTTPHFTVQATSSDESGPVDIDNYMLLDDTDTATTTYRGF
-425 EAIPNG
+425 T
-431 VINLRVHV
+431 IN
-439 EPSNHAPSN
+439 PS
-448 ILEIAVTVTD
+448 
-458 DPDDIAFSGVVRGEV
+458 
-473 TKDSGAY
+473 SGA
-480 EVSGAIAIANQDGAT
+480 
-495 VDASDGTYGDLVFDS
+495 
-510 GTWTYTLDN
+510 
-519 TDPIVQDLLEG
+519 
-530 QLLIDT
+530 
-536 AELTVGSVT
+536 
-545 QNISI
+545 
-550 IVMGANEDVHFVET
+550 
-564 ATPTNRVSAVD
+564 
-575 VPTNIEIGTTAMLS
+575 
-589 GGSFAL
+589 
-595 GNIFTGLGISLEGQL
+595 
-610 AGSPDPSVEFAD
+610 
-622 SVSADLRGLFSLSA
+622 
-636 SGDLEFTGTNADAL
+636 
-650 RLGVSTIS
+650 
-658 LNLLVNAPEDTT
+658 
-670 EQIPL
+670 
-675 NLQVNIINAVDDG
+675 
-688 MADYVVTENRDTMEL
+688 
-703 TVALVDADP
+703 
-712 ASATYSGDPDGVVGG
+712 
-727 VRFQW
+727 
-732 FTTTDGGVTKTAI
+732 
-745 ANANS
+745 
-750 AILDISAS
+750 
-758 AQLPAGTTYGVTI
+758 
-771 TYTDNHDIAN
+771 
-781 GETTE
+781 
-786 FDVLATPVR
+786 
-795 FTPPT
+795 
-800 EMALMANENDANWQL
+800 
-815 QLEATSD
+815 
-822 AGGDTSPIARYEFV
+822 
-836 GTAPSGFMLNES
+836 
-848 TGRITLTG
+848 ITLTG
-856 DGLDYEAGSTHTL
+856 SLDYEDTHADGSTITLRVIATDDNAETAEITL
-869 TIRATDS
+869 TV
-876 RSPAENGET
+876 N
-885 RITITVQNA
+885 VQNA

-902 ITRAEA
+902 ISRAEA

-927 NSATY
+927 ASATY
-932 SGDPDGVVG
+932 SGDPDNVVG

-946 WFTTDGTTKTY
+946 WFTTDGTTKTH
-957 LGEASTSNTR
+957 LGAASPSNTL

-979 EVSYTDGEGMD
+979 EVSYTDGQNMPES
-990 EEFDVFASSVRFTTP
+990 FDVFASSVRFTTP

-1012 SEAASADYATL
+1012 SEAASADYAML
-1023 GVLGTFAATSSAEP
+1023 GVLGRFAATSSAEP
-1037 PQTVAYSFEALDDAG
+1037 PQTVAYTFEALDDAG

-1082 YTLIITASAPKEA
+1082 YTLIITASARKEA

-1119 EYEVTENQE
+1119 EYEVTENQA

-1198 DPLYDPSDPST
+1198 DPLYDASDPST

-1253 PQVMASVDDAP
+1253 PQVMASVEDAP

-1278 TGMTIGSRLG
+1278 TGMTITSRLG
-1288 FKIDEDDGTIT
+1288 FKIDEDSGAIT

-1323 VRATYDSNGATAGGE
+1323 VRATYDSNGATTGGE

-1377 LAGAT
+1377 IMGVVGTAAAEYIKGT
-1382 TGIDMLTG
+1382 TGDDT
-1390 TAGADHITG
+1390 T
-1399 GDGADEIASGGGN
+1399 IASGGGA

-1420 NDEIT
+1420 DDTIT

-1530 TNNWILGPAE
+1530 TNNWVLGPAE

-1547 NDDVA
+1547 DDDVA

-1582 DNLQIIATA
+1582 DNLQIIGTA
-1591 DLPTL
+1591 DIPATL

-1634 GSGATIFELATDNTL
+1634 GSGMGIFELATDNTL
-1649 SVASTATLDY
+1649 RVASTATLNY
-1659 ETATEYTLIIE
+1659 ETATEYTLDLE
-1670 ATDGT
+1670 ASDSVNPAAT
-1675 NSAMQ
+1675 Q
-1680 TITIGITDVNDV
+1680 TITIGITDVNDSDPTATTGGIDTFAERAAV
-1692 APSIVPLTINGAL
+1692 ASDTETDFFITISDDDTDAVNEHNVMVVGAH
-1705 TDGAAAGT
+1705 AS
-1713 DTGIRATITDDAR
+1713 R
-1726 GDDFEITY
+1726 FKFVE
-1734 KNLFGGANI
+1734 
-1743 EGFELRHISGT
+1743 
-1754 TYGLYTTEEFDYETN
+1754 
-1769 TAIVGV
+1769 
-1775 GIGIVIGVSDIL
+1775 
-1787 DGTTTRTTEITED
+1787 DGTTANQWNLVLIEGQEVDREDSSYVLSGVLTVEYEITD
-1800 FSFTVTDANDNG
+1800 GTRFTSQTNSVGLRIDDINDNG
-1812 PTVTVAQT
+1812 PTVTASQT
-1820 VAGTNGAID
+1820 DAGTPITIN
-1829 ERISGNTDAIAAT
+1829 ERIDGSMTPLDVMGLTIEIA
-1842 GITITIDDADRT
+1842 DADVT
-1854 AGHKSGVLGITP
+1854 AGHQSGVLGIEPTF
-1866 IFTVRNGDDG
+1866 IVRNADDL
-1876 SINSAY
+1876 SQNLIFQ
-1882 SVVEDDAGNWVLQYD
+1882 VENVNGKWVLQFID
-1897 DTLALSAETDSTIS
+1897 PILEGESDPSIALIIE
-1911 LRISVSDGENTPDI
+1911 VSDGTNPVDR
-1925 TDTFTL
+1925 TDSF
-1931 TVNNVDEGPG
+1931 TVNVINLDEGPG
-1941 VYRVDVPLA
+1941 VYRVD
-1950 SNLEV
+1950 
-1955 RGDDITAMLGS
+1955 GDVTM
-1966 GITPIAGAT
+1966 
-1975 TGDDSALDG
+1975 
-1984 TTADEY
+1984 
-1990 IYGDAGDDT
+1990 
-1999 ITSGGGAD
+1999 
-2007 HIIGGAG
+2007 GAG
-2014 DDSIA
+2014 QA
-2019 LSSAE
+2019 
-2024 GSVETIYYRFTSTDS
+2024 
-2039 GAWTTT
+2039 
-2045 DGFDT
+2045 
-2050 ITNFRRGE
+2050 
-2058 DRLVLL
+2058 
-2064 DNDGSVIDLN
+2064 
-2074 TFLNHD
+2074 
-2080 NLAIRTIVDNFNVR
+2080 
-2094 VEGVEIFFGTT
+2094 
-2105 KILEIQYHSDSH
+2105 
-2117 VRFYDNEWV
+2117 
-2126 LEPTERY
+2126 
-2133 LGDLPGDDVSAIND
+2133 
-2147 PTGYDSNTKD
+2147 
-2157 VATTSLLANYFNVV
+2157 
-2171 GGTLMTGTTLTVAQ
+2171 LTVAQ

-2214 DSGNPLQYTLKS
+2214 DTGNPLQYTLKS

-2235 GVVVIYNDNAG
+2235 GVVVSYTDNAG

-2267 GFTDADGMA
+2267 GFTDADGMEHTTA
-2276 LTLDPVPTVSISTN
+2276 PTISISTN

-2303 TDRNTVDAL
+2303 TDRNTVDTL

-2371 DSKLPLTLTV
+2371 DDKLPLTLTV

-2494 DGTGNKEVV
+2494 DGNGNKEVI

-2510 VPEPAEASSARV
+2510 VAEPAEASSARV
-2522 IVTERIADDSV
+2522 IITERIADDSV

-2552 ITAIKDASDTDVTSA
+2552 ITGIKDASDADVTSA

-2572 RDGDETAGTIY
+2572 RSADTTAGTIY

-2622 ATFATDVANTGLAN
+2622 ATFATNAASPTFAD
-2636 NVRSFAVDASTNS
+2636 NVRDFAVDASTNT
-2649 WTYMIAAGLTA
+2649 WTYTGESIQRSL
-2660 GNSVTETFTITLTPT
+2660 TETFTITLTPT
-2675 DTDIAAKTET
+2675 DTNIAAVTET
-2685 IKVEL
+2685 IKVEY
-2690 GHDANGYYYILDD
+2690 GRDTNANSFYYILDD
-2703 GAQVNLGTTLT
+2703 GARVNLGLNVPA
-2714 FTTFSGTFK
+2714 TFSGTFK
-2723 TLADELTTT
+2723 TLTDALTTT

-2745 APTETT
+2745 SPTETT

-2791 TMLTLMSTT
+2791 TMLTLRSTT

-2876 DDPIA
+2876 DL
-2881 GIVPIPDAD
+2881 GLTPIPDAD

>member
-1 MPNDLTTKR
+1 MPNDLTAKR
-10 NLFNRR
+10 NLFDWR
-16 PESREYVRSE
+16 PE

-132 TGAINVETGESLSV
+132 TGAINTETGESLSGA
-146 TEYASIANARGLHL
+146 YASIANARGLHL

-165 TEYITEQTGKT
+165 TQYITGQTGQT
-176 PEEVVADLINEQDA
+176 PEEVVAELLGLDPATLTDAQEQMRDT
-190 ESEAVQAQ
+190 Q

-225 TNPTPSEVESQ
+225 TNPTPSAVESQ

-283 PVRYSIVDMNGASVS
+283 PVEYSMVDANGAPVS
-298 GGDFS
+298 GGDFN
-303 VDSQG
+303 VDSRTG

-314 GATLTADN
+314 GVTLTASN
-322 MAIPVYV
+322 TAISVYV

-377 DTVTATDFTI
+377 DNVIATDFTI
-387 SDALGVTAG
+387 SDALGVASGAG
-396 YAGMFEMEAVTGAT
+396 YAGMFEIVAVTGAT

-439 EPSNHAPSN
+439 EPTGNAPSN

-458 DPDDIAFSGVVRGEV
+458 DPSDIAFSGVVRGEV
-473 TKDSGAY
+473 TKDSDDY
-480 EVSGAIAIANQDGAT
+480 EVSGTITIANQPQNEA
-495 VDASDGTYGDLVFDS
+495 VSVSSQGTYGTLAFDS

-519 TDPIVQDLLEG
+519 DDPIVQNLLAE

-536 AELTVGSVT
+536 AELTVDGVT

-550 IVMGANEDVHFVET
+550 IINGANEDVRFEDGNG
-564 ATPTNRVSAVD
+564 ARVSDAN
-575 VPTNIEIGTTAMLS
+575 VPTDIEIGDTAID
-589 GGSFAL
+589 GSFAL
-595 GNIFTGLGISLEGQL
+595 GNIFMDLGITLMGRLDDAETTT
-610 AGSPDPSVEFAD
+610 VEFAD
-622 SVSADLRGLFSLSA
+622 SVSADLRGLFSLDA
-636 SGDLEFTGTNADAL
+636 SGILEFTGTNAQAIG
-650 RLGVSTIS
+650 LGTRPIN
-658 LNLLVNAPEDTT
+658 LNLLVSAPLSTT

-732 FTTTDGGVTKTAI
+732 FTTTDGGETKTAI

-750 AILDISAS
+750 ATLDISAS

-781 GETTE
+781 GDTTE

-795 FTPPT
+795 FTPITDPT
-800 EMALMANENDANWQL
+800 TLMARENDANWQL

-836 GTAPSGFMLNES
+836 GTAPSGFMLNED

-876 RSPAENGET
+876 RTPAENGET

-902 ITRAEA
+902 ISRAEA

-913 ITTTLTVALIDADP
+913 IMTTLTVALIDADP
-927 NSATY
+927 TSATY

-946 WFTTDGTTKTY
+946 WFTTDGTNKTY
-957 LGEASTSNTR
+957 LGEASTSNTL

-979 EVSYTDGEGMD
+979 EVSYTDGQGMD

-1023 GVLGTFAATSSAEP
+1023 GVLGRFAATSSAEP
-1037 PQTVAYSFEALDDAG
+1037 PQTVTYTFEALDDAG
-1052 MPVVGA
+1052 MPVAGA
-1058 TGLFSISNGEISL
+1058 TGLFSISNGAISL

-1082 YTLIITASAPKEA
+1082 YTLIITASARKEA

-1119 EYEVTENQE
+1119 EYEVTENDA

-1147 GAPTNPAYRWFTTA
+1147 GAPTNPQYRWFTTA

-1174 SASFTIADH
+1174 SDSFTIADH

-1198 DPLYDPSDPST
+1198 DPLYDASDPST

-1225 TDSVPSYTGT
+1225 TDSVSSYTGT

-1253 PQVMASVDDAP
+1253 PQVMASVEDAP
-1264 MGSEIKYGFLVDAG
+1264 AAGEIKYGFLVDAG
-1278 TGMTIGSRLG
+1278 TGMTITSRLG

-1377 LAGAT
+1377 LAG
-1382 TGIDMLTG
+1382 ITG
-1390 TAGADHITG
+1390 TTAAEHITG
-1399 GDGADEIASGGGN
+1399 TTGDDATITSGGGN

-1420 NDEIT
+1420 DDTIT
-1425 LSTDADN
+1425 LSEAVGS

-1634 GSGATIFELATDNTL
+1634 GSGASIFELHPTDNTL
-1649 SVASTATLDY
+1649 SVVSGMTLNY
-1659 ETATEYTLIIE
+1659 ETATEYTLDLE
-1670 ATDGT
+1670 VTDGT

-1680 TITIGITDVNDV
+1680 TITIGITDINDSDPTATTGGIDTFAERAAVASDTETDFFITISDDDTDAVNEHNV
-1692 APSIVPLTINGAL
+1692 MVVGAH
-1705 TDGAAAGT
+1705 AS
-1713 DTGIRATITDDAR
+1713 R
-1726 GDDFEITY
+1726 FKFVE
-1734 KNLFGGANI
+1734 
-1743 EGFELRHISGT
+1743 
-1754 TYGLYTTEEFDYETN
+1754 
-1769 TAIVGV
+1769 
-1775 GIGIVIGVSDIL
+1775 
-1787 DGTTTRTTEITED
+1787 DGTTANQWNLVLIEGQEVDREDSSYVLSGVLTVEYEITD
-1800 FSFTVTDANDNG
+1800 GTRFTSQTNSVGLRIDDINDNG
-1812 PTVTVAQT
+1812 PTVTASQT
-1820 VAGTNGAID
+1820 DAGTPITIN
-1829 ERISGNTDAIAAT
+1829 ERIDGSKTPLDVMGLTIEIA
-1842 GITITIDDADRT
+1842 DADVT
-1854 AGHKSGVLGITP
+1854 AGHKSGVLGIEP
-1866 IFTVRNGDDG
+1866 IFVVRNADDL
-1876 SINSAY
+1876 SPNSLFQ
-1882 SVVEDDAGNWVLQYD
+1882 VENVNGKWVLQFTD
-1897 DTLALSAETDSTIS
+1897 PILEGESDPSIALIIE
-1911 LRISVSDGENTPDI
+1911 VSDGTNLFDR
-1925 TDTFTL
+1925 TDTFT
-1931 TVNNVDEGPG
+1931 VNVINLDEGPG
-1941 VYRVDVPLA
+1941 VYRVD
-1950 SNLEV
+1950 
-1955 RGDDITAMLGS
+1955 GDVTM
-1966 GITPIAGAT
+1966 
-1975 TGDDSALDG
+1975 
-1984 TTADEY
+1984 
-1990 IYGDAGDDT
+1990 
-1999 ITSGGGAD
+1999 
-2007 HIIGGAG
+2007 
-2014 DDSIA
+2014 
-2019 LSSAE
+2019 
-2024 GSVETIYYRFTSTDS
+2024 
-2039 GAWTTT
+2039 
-2045 DGFDT
+2045 
-2050 ITNFRRGE
+2050 
-2058 DRLVLL
+2058 
-2064 DNDGSVIDLN
+2064 
-2074 TFLNHD
+2074 
-2080 NLAIRTIVDNFNVR
+2080 
-2094 VEGVEIFFGTT
+2094 GVG
-2105 KILEIQYHSDSH
+2105 Q
-2117 VRFYDNEWV
+2117 
-2126 LEPTERY
+2126 
-2133 LGDLPGDDVSAIND
+2133 A
-2147 PTGYDSNTKD
+2147 
-2157 VATTSLLANYFNVV
+2157 
-2171 GGTLMTGTTLTVAQ
+2171 LTVTQ
-2185 VTPDPDGINGDVTY
+2185 VTEDPDGVNGDVTY
-2199 QWYKEVNGTRTMLTA
+2199 QWYKEANDVDRTRTMLTA
-2214 DSGNPLQYTLKS
+2214 DDGTPLQYTLKS
-2226 GDDPATELF
+2226 GDDPTTELF

-2246 VEYTAANRL
+2246 VEYTATNRL

-2267 GFTDADGMA
+2267 GFTDADGMEHTTA
-2276 LTLDPVPTVSISTN
+2276 PTISISTN

-2303 TDRNTVDAL
+2303 TDRNTVDTL

-2371 DSKLPLTLTV
+2371 DDKLPLTLTV

-2396 DFLLNTG
+2396 DFLENTG
-2403 SASFPVTYTNG
+2403 TTTFAITYSRG
-2414 APDNFYVGTQL
+2414 EADNFYVGSQL
-2425 GINYDSDNP
+2425 GIGSDVL
-2434 DPDGGLAGNLQIGY
+2434 DPDTVVTQFEY
-2448 YRLVEDPDTGETSEV
+2448 DYFRLVESTDPITGETIITEED
-2463 AVLVPGVNLFVGY
+2463 ALNQDPGQAKAY
-2476 VFTPEDA
+2476 VFTAEDV
-2483 GHKIIARGIYT
+2483 GHKILVRASYT
-2494 DGTGNKEVV
+2494 DGKSNKEVFE
-2503 DHITAMV
+2503 HTTAIV
-2510 VPEPAEASSARV
+2510 VPEPAEASSARL
-2522 IVTERIADDSV
+2522 IITEAIADDAV

-2541 TINTNTDLSYE
+2541 TMNTDTDLSYE
-2552 ITAIKDASDTDVTSA
+2552 ITGIKDASDADVTSA

-2572 RDGDETAGTIY
+2572 RSDDTTAGTIY

-2622 ATFATDVANTGLAN
+2622 ATFASDTTATTLADA
-2636 NVRSFAVDASTNS
+2636 VRSFAVDASTNT
-2649 WTYMIAAGLTA
+2649 WTYTINALTQ
-2660 GNSVTETFTITLTPT
+2660 GNTFTETFTITLTPT
-2675 DTDIAAKTET
+2675 DTDITAKTET
-2685 IKVEL
+2685 LKVEL

-2703 GAQVNLGTTLT
+2703 GTQVSLGTTLT

-2745 APTETT
+2745 SPTETT

-2771 EDVST
+2771 EDVTT

-2857 IPDRQAETH
+2857 IPNRQAETH

-2881 GIVPIPDAD
+2881 GLTPIPDTD

>member
-1 MPNDLTTKR
+1 MPNDLTAKR
-10 NLFNRR
+10 NLFDWR
-16 PESREYVRSE
+16 PESR
-26 SRQNLASSGF
+26 QKLASSGF

-83 FDTDGVGGVTQI
+83 FDTDGVGGVTQT

-132 TGAINVETGESLSV
+132 SGAINVETGESLSGA
-146 TEYASIANARGLHL
+146 YASIANARGLHL

-165 TEYITEQTGKT
+165 TEYITEQTGQT
-176 PEEVVADLINEQDA
+176 PEEVVAELLGLDPATLTDAQEQMRDT
-190 ESEAVQAQ
+190 Q

-219 YHITTL
+219 VYLADRPTAPRDDAGAFLVGDDATQNPETL
-225 TNPTPSEVESQ
+225 FIAN
-236 AVQLLTTDPTDPNRD
+236 A
-251 TLIIVDA
+251 DA
-258 RDMTKTIGTDSTY
+258 DDSTMDIEKTIGDDADAGTY
-271 IATIHAVSHGDS
+271 IAAIHAVSHDEDN
-283 PVRYSIVDMNGASVS
+283 PDVEYRIVDANGAPVTGS
-298 GGDFS
+298 DFS

-314 GATLTADN
+314 GVTLTASN
-322 MAIPVYV
+322 TAISVYV
-329 LVSNGDSEQTVKIDV
+329 RVSNGDSEQTVKIDV

-354 ATSAGSVAENEAG
+354 ATSAGSVAENDAG

-377 DTVTATDFTI
+377 DAVSVADFTI
-387 SDALGVTAG
+387 SDALGVAPG

-425 EAIPNG
+425 ETIPNG

-458 DPDDIAFSGVVRGEV
+458 DPTDIAFSGVVRGEV
-473 TKDSGAY
+473 TKDSGNY
-480 EVSGAIAIANQDGAT
+480 EVSGTIAIANQPQNEA
-495 VDASDGTYGDLVFDS
+495 VSVSSQGTYGTLSFDSDS

-519 TDPIVQDLLEG
+519 TEADVQNLLEG
-530 QLLIDT
+530 ELLIDT
-536 AELTVGSVT
+536 ATLSVGSVT
-545 QNISI
+545 QSISI

-564 ATPTNRVSAVD
+564 ATPTNRVSAAD
-575 VPTNIEIGTTAMLS
+575 VPTNIEIGTTTALD
-589 GGSFAL
+589 GSFAL
-595 GNIFTGLGISLEGQL
+595 GNIFMDLGISLEGQL
-610 AGSPDPSVEFAD
+610 AGSPAPSVEFAD

-688 MADYVVTENRDTMEL
+688 MADYVVTENRDTMDL

-732 FTTTDGGVTKTAI
+732 FTTTDGGLTKTAI

-750 AILDISAS
+750 ATLDISAS
-758 AQLPAGTTYGVTI
+758 APLPAGTTYGVTI

-836 GTAPSGFMLNES
+836 GTAPSGFMLNED

-876 RSPAENGET
+876 RTPAENGET

-902 ITRAEA
+902 VTRAEA

-927 NSATY
+927 TSATY

-979 EVSYTDGEGMD
+979 EVSYTDGQGMD

-1023 GVLGTFAATSSAEP
+1023 GVNGDGILGRFAATSSAEP
-1037 PQTVAYSFEALDDAG
+1037 PQDVAYTFEALDDAG

-1103 VARVTINVVND
+1103 VARVTINVLND

-1119 EYEVTENQE
+1119 EYAVTENGD

-1147 GAPTNPAYRWFTTA
+1147 GAPTNPQYRWFTT
-1161 DGGMNKD
+1161 DGMTKD

-1183 PLEAGEIYGVTVSYQ
+1183 PLEAGEIYGVTVSYE
-1198 DPLYDPSDPST
+1198 DPLYDASDPST

-1225 TDSVPSYTGT
+1225 TDSVSSYTGS
-1235 INEDGTLLADNA
+1235 IDEDGTDAS
-1247 GDDIPL
+1247 L
-1253 PQVMASVDDAP
+1253 PTVTASVEDAS
-1264 MGSEIKYGFLVDAG
+1264 GHSYAYAFVTDTGTETTHLGFTIGATSGAITFTGTAG
-1278 TGMTIGSRLG
+1278 TDL
-1288 FKIDEDDGTIT
+1288 
-1299 VSSTIPGTDFNY
+1299 NY
-1311 DLDPPRESITLT
+1311 DTTPDARESITLT

-1347 ITVNDL
+1347 IAVNDL

-1377 LAGAT
+1377 LAGTT
-1382 TGIDMLTG
+1382 TGIDTLTG
-1390 TAGADHITG
+1390 TAGADHIAG
-1399 GDGADEIASGGGN
+1399 GDGNDEIASGGGN

-1425 LSTDADN
+1425 LSEAVGS

-1547 NDDVA
+1547 DDDVA

-1629 YRIAG
+1629 YRITG
-1634 GSGATIFELATDNTL
+1634 GSGMGIFELATDNTL
-1649 SVASTATLDY
+1649 SVASTATLNY
-1659 ETATEYTLIIE
+1659 ETATEYTLDLE
-1670 ATDGT
+1670 VTDGT

-1713 DTGIRATITDDAR
+1713 DTGIRATITDDVM

-1876 SINSAY
+1876 SINPAY

-1897 DTLALSAETDSTIS
+1897 DTLDLSAETDSTIS

-1941 VYRVDVPLA
+1941 VYRVD
-1950 SNLEV
+1950 
-1955 RGDDITAMLGS
+1955 GDVTM
-1966 GITPIAGAT
+1966 
-1975 TGDDSALDG
+1975 
-1984 TTADEY
+1984 
-1990 IYGDAGDDT
+1990 
-1999 ITSGGGAD
+1999 
-2007 HIIGGAG
+2007 GAG
-2014 DDSIA
+2014 QA
-2019 LSSAE
+2019 
-2024 GSVETIYYRFTSTDS
+2024 
-2039 GAWTTT
+2039 
-2045 DGFDT
+2045 
-2050 ITNFRRGE
+2050 
-2058 DRLVLL
+2058 
-2064 DNDGSVIDLN
+2064 
-2074 TFLNHD
+2074 
-2080 NLAIRTIVDNFNVR
+2080 
-2094 VEGVEIFFGTT
+2094 
-2105 KILEIQYHSDSH
+2105 
-2117 VRFYDNEWV
+2117 
-2126 LEPTERY
+2126 
-2133 LGDLPGDDVSAIND
+2133 
-2147 PTGYDSNTKD
+2147 
-2157 VATTSLLANYFNVV
+2157 
-2171 GGTLMTGTTLTVAQ
+2171 LTVVQ
-2185 VTPDPDGINGDVTY
+2185 VTEDPDGINGDVTY
-2199 QWYKEVNGTRTMLTA
+2199 QWYKEANDVDRTRTMLTA
-2214 DSGNPLQYTLKS
+2214 DDGTPLQYTLTAD
-2226 GDDPATELF
+2226 DDPTTELF
-2235 GVVVIYNDNAG
+2235 GVVVIYDDNAG

-2267 GFTDADGMA
+2267 GFTDADGMEHTTA
-2276 LTLDPVPTVSISTN
+2276 PTISISTN

-2303 TDRNTVDAL
+2303 TDRNTVDTL

-2381 QVSDGTE
+2381 QVSDGTATT
-2388 TATADIKV
+2388 TATATAQVKV
-2396 DFLLNTG
+2396 DFLENTG
-2403 SASFPVTYTNG
+2403 TTTFAITYTHG

-2425 GINYDSDNP
+2425 GIGSDVL
-2434 DPDGGLAGNLQIGY
+2434 DPDTVATHFKY
-2448 YRLVEDPDTGETSEV
+2448 DYFRLVESTDPITGETIITEED
-2463 AVLVPGVNLFVGY
+2463 AFIQAPGGATGY
-2476 VFTPEDA
+2476 VFTPEDV
-2483 GHKIIARGIYT
+2483 GHKILVRATYT
-2494 DGTGNKEVV
+2494 DGKSNKEVFEYT
-2503 DHITAMV
+2503 TAMV
-2510 VPEPAEASSARV
+2510 VAEPAEASSARV

-2552 ITAIKDASDTDVTSA
+2552 ITGIKDANDADVTSA

-2572 RDGDETAGTIY
+2572 RSDDITAGTIY

-2622 ATFATDVANTGLAN
+2622 ATFATNAASPTFAD
-2636 NVRSFAVDASTNS
+2636 NVRDFAVDASTNT
-2649 WTYMIAAGLTA
+2649 WTYTGESIQRSL
-2660 GNSVTETFTITLTPT
+2660 TETFTITLTPT
-2675 DTDIAAKTET
+2675 DTNIAAVTET
-2685 IKVEL
+2685 IKVEY
-2690 GHDANGYYYILDD
+2690 GRDTNANSFYYILDD
-2703 GAQVNLGTTLT
+2703 GARVNLGLNVP
-2714 FTTFSGTFK
+2714 TTFSGTFK
-2723 TLADELTTT
+2723 TLTDALTTT

-2745 APTETT
+2745 SPTETT

-2771 EDVST
+2771 DDVST

-2881 GIVPIPDAD
+2881 GLTPIPDTD

>member
-10 NLFNRR
+10 NLFNWC

-132 TGAINVETGESLSV
+132 SGAINTETGESLSGA
-146 TEYASIANARGLHL
+146 YASIANARGLHL

-165 TEYITEQTGKT
+165 TEYITEQTGQT

-225 TNPTPSEVESQ
+225 TNPTPSAVESQ

-251 TLIIVDA
+251 TLIVVDA
-258 RDMTKTIGTDSTY
+258 TDMSKTIGTDSTY

-314 GATLTADN
+314 GATLTASN
-322 MAIPVYV
+322 TAISVYV

-354 ATSAGSVAENEAG
+354 ATSAGSVAENDAG
-367 AIAVEGIETS
+367 AIAVEGIEAS
-377 DTVTATDFTI
+377 DAVDVADFTI
-387 SDALGVTAG
+387 SDALGVAAG
-396 YAGMFEMEAVTGAT
+396 YAGMFEIVAAAGAT

-425 EAIPNG
+425 ETIPGG

-439 EPSNHAPSN
+439 APSDHAPSN

-458 DPDDIAFSGVVRGEV
+458 DPSDIAFSGVVRGEV
-473 TKDSGAY
+473 TKDSGNY
-480 EVSGAIAIANQDGAT
+480 EVSGAIAIANQNGAT

-575 VPTNIEIGTTAMLS
+575 VPTDIEIGDTAID
-589 GGSFAL
+589 GNFAL
-595 GNIFTGLGISLEGQL
+595 GNIFMDLGITLMGRLDDAETTT
-610 AGSPDPSVEFAD
+610 VEFAD
-622 SVSADLRGLFSLSA
+622 SVSADLRALFDLSA
-636 SGDLEFTGTNADAL
+636 SGDLEFTGTNAQAIG
-650 RLGVSTIS
+650 LGTRPIN
-658 LNLLVNAPEDTT
+658 LNLLVSAPLSTT

-703 TVALVDADP
+703 TVALVDADMD
-712 ASATYSGDPDGVVGG
+712 DPDGVVGG

-732 FTTTDGGVTKTAI
+732 FTTTDGGMTKTAI

-750 AILDISAS
+750 ATLDISAS
-758 AQLPAGTTYGVTI
+758 AQLPAGTAYGVTI

-781 GETTE
+781 GDTTE

-795 FTPPT
+795 FTPITDPT
-800 EMALMANENDANWQL
+800 TLMARENDMAWQL

-836 GTAPSGFMLNES
+836 GTAPSGFMLNED

-876 RSPAENGET
+876 RTPAENGET

-902 ITRAEA
+902 ISRAEA

-927 NSATY
+927 ASATY

-957 LGEASTSNTR
+957 LGAASTSNTL

-979 EVSYTDGEGMD
+979 EVSYTDGQGMD

-1023 GVLGTFAATSSAEP
+1023 GANGDGILATFTATSSAEP
-1037 PQTVAYSFEALDDAG
+1037 PQTVTYSFEALDDAG
-1052 MPVVGA
+1052 MPVAGA

-1082 YTLIITASAPKEA
+1082 YTLIITASARKEA

-1103 VARVTINVVND
+1103 VARVTINVLND

-1119 EYEVTENQE
+1119 EYEVTENQA

-1147 GAPTNPAYRWFTTA
+1147 GAPTNPAYRWFTT
-1161 DGGMNKD
+1161 DGMNKD
-1168 YITNAD
+1168 YIADAD

-1183 PLEAGEIYGVTVSYQ
+1183 PLEAGEIYGVTVSYE
-1198 DPLYDPSDPST
+1198 DPLYDASDPST
-1209 LTEIDV
+1209 LTEFDV

-1247 GDDIPL
+1247 GNDIPL
-1253 PQVMASVDDAP
+1253 PQVMASVEDAP
-1264 MGSEIKYGFLVDAG
+1264 AASEIKYGFLVDAG
-1278 TGMTIGSRLG
+1278 TGMTITSRLG

-1323 VRATYDSNGATAGGE
+1323 VRATYDSNGATTGGE

-1367 NSGAVAGIPT
+1367 NSRAVAGIPT

-1382 TGIDMLTG
+1382 TGIDTLTG
-1390 TAGADHITG
+1390 TAGADHIAG
-1399 GDGADEIASGGGN
+1399 GDGNDEIASGGGN

-1582 DNLQIIATA
+1582 DNLQIIGTA
-1591 DLPTL
+1591 DIPATL

-1623 AVIDLS
+1623 DSANKQVS

-1634 GSGATIFELATDNTL
+1634 GSGATIFELHPTDNTL
-1649 SVASTATLDY
+1649 SVASTATLNY
-1659 ETATEYTLIIE
+1659 ETATKYTLDLE
-1670 ATDGT
+1670 VTDGT

-1680 TITIGITDVNDV
+1680 TITIGLIDINDSDPTATTGGIDTFAERAAVASDTETDFFITISDDDTDAVNEHNV
-1692 APSIVPLTINGAL
+1692 MVVGAH
-1705 TDGAAAGT
+1705 AS
-1713 DTGIRATITDDAR
+1713 R
-1726 GDDFEITY
+1726 FKFVE
-1734 KNLFGGANI
+1734 
-1743 EGFELRHISGT
+1743 
-1754 TYGLYTTEEFDYETN
+1754 
-1769 TAIVGV
+1769 
-1775 GIGIVIGVSDIL
+1775 
-1787 DGTTTRTTEITED
+1787 DGTTANQWNLVLIEGQEVDREDSSYVLSGVLTVEYEITD
-1800 FSFTVTDANDNG
+1800 GTRFTSQTNSVGLRIDDINDNG
-1812 PTVTVAQT
+1812 PTVTASQT
-1820 VAGTNGAID
+1820 DAGTPITIN
-1829 ERISGNTDAIAAT
+1829 ERIDGSKTPLDVMGLTIEIA
-1842 GITITIDDADRT
+1842 DADVT
-1854 AGHKSGVLGITP
+1854 AGHKSGVLGIEP
-1866 IFTVRNGDDG
+1866 IFVVRNADDL
-1876 SINSAY
+1876 SANSLFQ
-1882 SVVEDDAGNWVLQYD
+1882 VENVNGKWVLQFTD
-1897 DTLALSAETDSTIS
+1897 PILEGESDPSIALIIE
-1911 LRISVSDGENTPDI
+1911 VSDGTNLFDR
-1925 TDTFTL
+1925 TDTFT
-1931 TVNNVDEGPG
+1931 VNVINLDEGPG
-1941 VYRVDVPLA
+1941 VYRVD
-1950 SNLEV
+1950 
-1955 RGDDITAMLGS
+1955 GDVTM
-1966 GITPIAGAT
+1966 
-1975 TGDDSALDG
+1975 
-1984 TTADEY
+1984 
-1990 IYGDAGDDT
+1990 
-1999 ITSGGGAD
+1999 
-2007 HIIGGAG
+2007 
-2014 DDSIA
+2014 
-2019 LSSAE
+2019 
-2024 GSVETIYYRFTSTDS
+2024 
-2039 GAWTTT
+2039 
-2045 DGFDT
+2045 
-2050 ITNFRRGE
+2050 
-2058 DRLVLL
+2058 
-2064 DNDGSVIDLN
+2064 
-2074 TFLNHD
+2074 
-2080 NLAIRTIVDNFNVR
+2080 
-2094 VEGVEIFFGTT
+2094 GVG
-2105 KILEIQYHSDSH
+2105 Q
-2117 VRFYDNEWV
+2117 
-2126 LEPTERY
+2126 
-2133 LGDLPGDDVSAIND
+2133 
-2147 PTGYDSNTKD
+2147 
-2157 VATTSLLANYFNVV
+2157 
-2171 GGTLMTGTTLTVAQ
+2171 TLTVVQ
-2185 VTPDPDGINGDVTY
+2185 VTPDPDGINGAVTY
-2199 QWYKEVNGTRTMLTA
+2199 QWYKEANDVDRTRTMLTA
-2214 DSGNPLQYTLKS
+2214 DSGTPNQYTLQT
-2226 GDDPATELF
+2226 GDDPTTELF
-2235 GVVVIYNDNAG
+2235 GAIVLYTDDAGVVYDNTNDNP
-2246 VEYTAANRL
+2246 TI
-2255 VDVQANYAPEIT
+2255 DVQANYAPEIT
-2267 GFTDADGMA
+2267 GFTDADGMEHTTA
-2276 LTLDPVPTVSISTN
+2276 PTISISTN

-2303 TDRNTVDAL
+2303 TDRNTVDTL

-2319 GKPTLYTSGGL
+2319 GKPTLGTPGALSA
-2330 ETFEVTINNEVVEA
+2330 FDVTINGEA
-2344 IDEGGFNIDPTTGR
+2344 TEALSGDNAGFSIDPTTGR
-2358 ITFSGTLHQDAHD
+2358 ITFSGNLHQDAHD
-2371 DSKLPLTLTV
+2371 DSRLPLTLTV

-2396 DFLLNTG
+2396 DFLENTG
-2403 SASFPVTYTNG
+2403 TTTFAITYSRG
-2414 APDNFYVGTQL
+2414 EADNFYVGSQL
-2425 GINYDSDNP
+2425 GIGSDVL
-2434 DPDGGLAGNLQIGY
+2434 DPDGVASRFEY
-2448 YRLVEDPDTGETSEV
+2448 DYFRLVESTDPITGETIITEED
-2463 AVLVPGVNLFVGY
+2463 ALNQDPGQAKAY
-2476 VFTPEDA
+2476 VFTAEDV
-2483 GHKIIARGIYT
+2483 GHKILVRASYT
-2494 DGTGNKEVV
+2494 DGKSNKEVFE
-2503 DHITAMV
+2503 HTTAIV
-2510 VPEPAEASSARV
+2510 VPAPAEASSARL
-2522 IVTERIADDSV
+2522 IITEAIADDAV

-2541 TINTNTDLSYE
+2541 TMNTDTDLSYE
-2552 ITAIKDASDTDVTSA
+2552 ITAIKDASDADVTSA

-2572 RDGDETAGTIY
+2572 RSADITAGTIY

-2614 WITSGAYA
+2614 WITSGAYTP
-2622 ATFATDVANTGLAN
+2622 TFATDTTTPALAN
-2636 NVRSFAVDASTNS
+2636 NVRSFAVDASTNT

-2675 DTDIAAKTET
+2675 DTNIAAKTET
-2685 IKVEL
+2685 IKVEY
-2690 GHDANGYYYILDD
+2690 GQDMDGEFYYILDG
-2703 GAQVNLGTTLT
+2703 GARVNIGTTIT
-2714 FTTFSGTFK
+2714 FPATFSGTFK
-2723 TLADELTTT
+2723 TLTDELTTT

-2771 EDVST
+2771 DDVST

-2876 DDPIA
+2876 DL
-2881 GIVPIPDAD
+2881 GLTPIPDTD

>member
-1 MPNDLTTKR
+1 MPNDLTAKR
-10 NLFNRR
+10 NLFDWR

-83 FDTDGVGGVTQI
+83 FDTDGVGGVTQT

-132 TGAINVETGESLSV
+132 SGAINTETGESLSGA
-146 TEYASIANARGLHL
+146 YASIANARGLHL

-165 TEYITEQTGKT
+165 TEYITEQTGQT

-225 TNPTPSEVESQ
+225 TNPTPSAVESQ

-251 TLIIVDA
+251 TLIVVNEDA
-258 RDMTKTIGTDSTY
+258 DNDPAFVNLPAVTISMNEDDSVLDSY
-271 IATIHAVSHGDS
+271 VATIHAVGHGDS
-283 PVRYSIVDMNGASVS
+283 AEYNIVESAGSDAFTVNERGVITVREGMTPTTTTLQIEVSSGTETEMVEVEVTVADALTLEEVDSGFVTTSIVENVAGVAGGTDLVTGITATGVTSPSWVIRAPGGFSNKFDVVDDSGNYKLVLKEGESLDYEAFSNGVFDVEVWAVEGGVRSNALTLTVTVTGVNEAPVFTTTGQNLIAEIPETQTAADGAILTVEAVDADGGSANNAVRYSITGGTGMGMFFIDPRTGAIR
-298 GGDFS
+298 
-303 VDSQG
+303 
-308 VVSVAD
+308 VAD
-314 GATLTADN
+314 GMNFDYDTDPATSYTLTITATEGGDNPPVGALTTTAMVEITVTDANDVIPTYMESGTGRVRTTGSDDASGNAAASTGYSITITDADTVN
-322 MAIPVYV
+322 EFTFG
-329 LVSNGDSEQTVKIDV
+329 VSDPRFEF
-344 TVEPV
+344 VE
-349 VTLSH
+349 
-354 ATSAGSVAENEAG
+354 TSAGSGVWELTLMAGEA
-367 AIAVEGIETS
+367 VTETEGG
-377 DTVTATDFTI
+377 TVTLTYYVDDGANRADGGTVTVTLDVVDTPVSFPTAPTDAELMVTENDNSWALQLTAI
-387 SDALGVTAG
+387 SDA
-396 YAGMFEMEAVTGAT
+396 
-410 NTWNLKLTDTAELDF
+410 
-425 EAIPNG
+425 
-431 VINLRVHV
+431 
-439 EPSNHAPSN
+439 
-448 ILEIAVTVTD
+448 
-458 DPDDIAFSGVVRGEV
+458 
-473 TKDSGAY
+473 
-480 EVSGAIAIANQDGAT
+480 
-495 VDASDGTYGDLVFDS
+495 
-510 GTWTYTLDN
+510 
-519 TDPIVQDLLEG
+519 
-530 QLLIDT
+530 
-536 AELTVGSVT
+536 GS
-545 QNISI
+545 
-550 IVMGANEDVHFVET
+550 
-564 ATPTNRVSAVD
+564 
-575 VPTNIEIGTTAMLS
+575 
-589 GGSFAL
+589 
-595 GNIFTGLGISLEGQL
+595 
-610 AGSPDPSVEFAD
+610 
-622 SVSADLRGLFSLSA
+622 
-636 SGDLEFTGTNADAL
+636 
-650 RLGVSTIS
+650 
-658 LNLLVNAPEDTT
+658 
-670 EQIPL
+670 
-675 NLQVNIINAVDDG
+675 
-688 MADYVVTENRDTMEL
+688 
-703 TVALVDADP
+703 
-712 ASATYSGDPDGVVGG
+712 
-727 VRFQW
+727 
-732 FTTTDGGVTKTAI
+732 
-745 ANANS
+745 
-750 AILDISAS
+750 
-758 AQLPAGTTYGVTI
+758 
-771 TYTDNHDIAN
+771 
-781 GETTE
+781 
-786 FDVLATPVR
+786 
-795 FTPPT
+795 
-800 EMALMANENDANWQL
+800 
-815 QLEATSD
+815 
-822 AGGDTSPIARYEFV
+822 GDTSPIARYAFV

-876 RSPAENGET
+876 RTPAENGET
-885 RITITVQNA
+885 RITITVQNV

-1023 GVLGTFAATSSAEP
+1023 GTNKDGVLATFAATSSAEP
-1037 PQTVAYSFEALDDAG
+1037 PQTVAYTFEALDDAG

-1082 YTLIITASAPKEA
+1082 YTLIITASARKEA

-1119 EYEVTENQE
+1119 EYEVTENDA

-1147 GAPTNPAYRWFTTA
+1147 GAPTNPQYRWFTTA

-1174 SASFTIADH
+1174 SDSFTIADH

-1198 DPLYDPSDPST
+1198 DPLYDASDPST

-1235 INEDGTLLADNA
+1235 INEDGTVV
-1247 GDDIPL
+1247 GTL
-1253 PQVMASVDDAP
+1253 PTVTAVVEDAP
-1264 MGSEIKYGFLVDAG
+1264 AASEIKYGFLVDAG
-1278 TGMTIGSRLG
+1278 TGMTITSRLG

-1377 LAGAT
+1377 LAG
-1382 TGIDMLTG
+1382 ITG
-1390 TAGADHITG
+1390 TTAAEHITG
-1399 GDGADEIASGGGN
+1399 TTGDDATITSGGGN

-1420 NDEIT
+1420 DDTIT
-1425 LSTDADN
+1425 LSEAVGS

-1634 GSGATIFELATDNTL
+1634 GSGASIFELHPTDNTL
-1649 SVASTATLDY
+1649 SVVSGMTLNY
-1659 ETATEYTLIIE
+1659 ETATEYTLDLE
-1670 ATDGT
+1670 VTDGT

-1680 TITIGITDVNDV
+1680 TITIGITDINDSDPTATTGGIDTFAERAAVASDTETDFFITISDDDTDAVNEHNV
-1692 APSIVPLTINGAL
+1692 MVVGAH
-1705 TDGAAAGT
+1705 AS
-1713 DTGIRATITDDAR
+1713 R
-1726 GDDFEITY
+1726 FKFVE
-1734 KNLFGGANI
+1734 
-1743 EGFELRHISGT
+1743 
-1754 TYGLYTTEEFDYETN
+1754 
-1769 TAIVGV
+1769 
-1775 GIGIVIGVSDIL
+1775 
-1787 DGTTTRTTEITED
+1787 DGTTANQWNLVLIEGQEVDREDSSYVLSGVLTVEYEITD
-1800 FSFTVTDANDNG
+1800 GTRFTSQTNSVGLRIDDINDNG
-1812 PTVTVAQT
+1812 PTVTASQT
-1820 VAGTNGAID
+1820 DAGTPITIN
-1829 ERISGNTDAIAAT
+1829 ERIDGSKTPLDVMGLTIEIA
-1842 GITITIDDADRT
+1842 DADVT
-1854 AGHKSGVLGITP
+1854 AGHKSGVLGIEP
-1866 IFTVRNGDDG
+1866 IFVVRNADDL
-1876 SINSAY
+1876 SPNSLFQ
-1882 SVVEDDAGNWVLQYD
+1882 VENVNGKWVLQFTD
-1897 DTLALSAETDSTIS
+1897 PILEGESDPSIALIIE
-1911 LRISVSDGENTPDI
+1911 VSDGTNLFDR
-1925 TDTFTL
+1925 TDTFT
-1931 TVNNVDEGPG
+1931 VNVINLDEGPG
-1941 VYRVDVPLA
+1941 VYRVD
-1950 SNLEV
+1950 
-1955 RGDDITAMLGS
+1955 GDVTM
-1966 GITPIAGAT
+1966 
-1975 TGDDSALDG
+1975 
-1984 TTADEY
+1984 
-1990 IYGDAGDDT
+1990 
-1999 ITSGGGAD
+1999 
-2007 HIIGGAG
+2007 
-2014 DDSIA
+2014 
-2019 LSSAE
+2019 
-2024 GSVETIYYRFTSTDS
+2024 
-2039 GAWTTT
+2039 
-2045 DGFDT
+2045 
-2050 ITNFRRGE
+2050 
-2058 DRLVLL
+2058 
-2064 DNDGSVIDLN
+2064 
-2074 TFLNHD
+2074 
-2080 NLAIRTIVDNFNVR
+2080 
-2094 VEGVEIFFGTT
+2094 GVG
-2105 KILEIQYHSDSH
+2105 Q
-2117 VRFYDNEWV
+2117 
-2126 LEPTERY
+2126 
-2133 LGDLPGDDVSAIND
+2133 A
-2147 PTGYDSNTKD
+2147 
-2157 VATTSLLANYFNVV
+2157 
-2171 GGTLMTGTTLTVAQ
+2171 LTVTQ
-2185 VTPDPDGINGDVTY
+2185 VTEDPDGVNGDVTY
-2199 QWYKEVNGTRTMLTA
+2199 QWYKEANDVDRTRTMLTA
-2214 DSGNPLQYTLKS
+2214 DDGTPLQYTLKS
-2226 GDDPATELF
+2226 GDDPTTELF

-2246 VEYTAANRL
+2246 VEYTATNRL

-2267 GFTDADGMA
+2267 GFTDADGMEHTTA
-2276 LTLDPVPTVSISTN
+2276 PTISISTN

-2303 TDRNTVDAL
+2303 TDRNTVDTL

-2371 DSKLPLTLTV
+2371 DDKLPLTLTV

-2396 DFLLNTG
+2396 DFLENTG
-2403 SASFPVTYTNG
+2403 TTTFAITYSRG
-2414 APDNFYVGTQL
+2414 EADNFYVGSQL
-2425 GINYDSDNP
+2425 GIGSDVL
-2434 DPDGGLAGNLQIGY
+2434 DPDTVVTQFEY
-2448 YRLVEDPDTGETSEV
+2448 DYFRLVESTDPITGETIITEED
-2463 AVLVPGVNLFVGY
+2463 ALNQDPGQAKAY
-2476 VFTPEDA
+2476 VFTAEDV
-2483 GHKIIARGIYT
+2483 GHKILVRASYT
-2494 DGTGNKEVV
+2494 DGKSNKEVFE
-2503 DHITAMV
+2503 HTTAIV
-2510 VPEPAEASSARV
+2510 VPEPAEASSARL
-2522 IVTERIADDSV
+2522 IITEAIADDAV

-2541 TINTNTDLSYE
+2541 TMNTDTDLSYE
-2552 ITAIKDASDTDVTSA
+2552 ITGIKDASDADVTSA

-2572 RDGDETAGTIY
+2572 RSDDTTAGTIY

-2622 ATFATDVANTGLAN
+2622 ATFATNAASPTFAD
-2636 NVRSFAVDASTNS
+2636 NVRDFAVDASTNT
-2649 WTYMIAAGLTA
+2649 WTYTGESIQRSL
-2660 GNSVTETFTITLTPT
+2660 TETFTITLTPT
-2675 DTDIAAKTET
+2675 DTNIAAVTET
-2685 IKVEL
+2685 IKVEY
-2690 GHDANGYYYILDD
+2690 GRDTNANSFYYILDD
-2703 GAQVNLGTTLT
+2703 GARVNLGLNVP
-2714 FTTFSGTFK
+2714 TTFSGTFK
-2723 TLADELTTT
+2723 TLTDALTTS

-2745 APTETT
+2745 SPTETT

-2771 EDVST
+2771 EDVTT

-2876 DDPIA
+2876 DDPLA
-2881 GIVPIPDAD
+2881 GLTPIPDAD

>member
-10 NLFNRR
+10 NLLNAR
-16 PESREYVRSE
+16 PE

-132 TGAINVETGESLSV
+132 SGAINVETGESLSGA
-146 TEYASIANARGLHL
+146 YASIANARGLHL

-165 TEYITEQTGKT
+165 TEYITGQTGT

-225 TNPTPSEVESQ
+225 TNPTPSAVESQ

-251 TLIIVDA
+251 TLIVVDA
-258 RDMTKTIGTDSTY
+258 TDMTKTIGTDSTY

-283 PVRYSIVDMNGASVS
+283 PVEYSIVDMNGASVS
-298 GGDFS
+298 GGDFN

-314 GATLTADN
+314 GATLTASSA
-322 MAIPVYV
+322 AISVYV

-354 ATSAGSVAENEAG
+354 ATSAGSVAENDAG
-367 AIAVEGIETS
+367 AIAVEGIETN
-377 DTVTATDFTI
+377 DAVDATDFTI
-387 SDALGVTAG
+387 SDALGVAAG
-396 YAGMFEMEAVTGAT
+396 YAGMFEMEAAAGAT
-410 NTWNLKLTDTAELDF
+410 NTWNLKLKTGAMLDF
-425 EAIPNG
+425 ETIPNG

-439 EPSNHAPSN
+439 EPTGNAPSN

-458 DPDDIAFSGVVRGEV
+458 DTSDIAFSGVVVGEV
-473 TKDSGAY
+473 TKDSDNY
-480 EVSGAIAIANQDGAT
+480 EVSGTIAIANQNGAIVT
-495 VDASDGTYGDLVFDS
+495 PADGTYGTLTFDS

-519 TDPIVQDLLEG
+519 TDPIVQNLLAG
-530 QLLIDT
+530 QFLIDT
-536 AELTVGSVT
+536 ATLTVGSVT

-564 ATPTNRVSAVD
+564 ATPTNRVSAAD
-575 VPTNIEIGTTAMLS
+575 VPTDIEIGDTAID
-589 GGSFAL
+589 GNFAL
-595 GNIFTGLGISLEGQL
+595 GNIFMDLGITLMGRLDDAETTT
-610 AGSPDPSVEFAD
+610 VEFAD
-622 SVSADLRGLFSLSA
+622 SVPADLRALFSLSP
-636 SGDLEFTGTNADAL
+636 SGDLEFTGTNAQAIG
-650 RLGVSTIS
+650 LGTRPIN
-658 LNLLVNAPEDTT
+658 LNLLVSAPLSTT

-675 NLQVNIINAVDDG
+675 RVQVNIINAVDDG

-712 ASATYSGDPDGVVGG
+712 ASATYSEDPDGVVGG

-745 ANANS
+745 ANAN
-750 AILDISAS
+750 AATLDISAS

-781 GETTE
+781 GDTTE

-795 FTPPT
+795 FTPITDPT
-800 EMALMANENDANWQL
+800 TLMANENDANWQL

-885 RITITVQNA
+885 RITITVQNV

-902 ITRAEA
+902 ISRAEA

-913 ITTTLTVALIDADP
+913 ITTTLTVALVDADP

-1023 GVLGTFAATSSAEP
+1023 GTNKDGVLATFTATSSAEP
-1037 PQTVAYSFEALDDAG
+1037 PQTVAYTFEALDDAG

-1119 EYEVTENQE
+1119 EYEVTENE
-1128 GTILTVE
+1128 DGTE
-1135 LVAGDF
+1135 LSVALVLGDL
-1141 DINTPD
+1141 DINPD
-1147 GAPTNPAYRWFTTA
+1147 GVPTNPTYEWFTTA
-1161 DGGMNKD
+1161 DGGVTKND
-1168 YITNAD
+1168 IVGITD
-1174 SASFTIADH
+1174 TTSATLDIDGYT
-1183 PLEAGEIYGVTVSYQ
+1183 PPMGEVIGVTVSYQ
-1198 DPLYDPSDPST
+1198 DPLNVADGDMT
-1209 LTEIDV
+1209 MVDV

-1247 GDDIPL
+1247 GNDIPL

-1278 TGMTIGSRLG
+1278 TGMTITSRLG

-1377 LAGAT
+1377 LAG
-1382 TGIDMLTG
+1382 ITG
-1390 TAGADHITG
+1390 TTAAEHITG
-1399 GDGADEIASGGGN
+1399 TTGDDATITSGGGN

-1420 NDEIT
+1420 DDTIT

-1530 TNNWILGPAE
+1530 TNNWVLGPAE

-1623 AVIDLS
+1623 DSANKQVS
-1629 YRIAG
+1629 YSITG
-1634 GSGATIFELATDNTL
+1634 GTGETIFELHPTDNTL
-1649 SVASTATLDY
+1649 SVASTATLNY

-1675 NSAMQ
+1675 NTGTQ

-1876 SINSAY
+1876 SINPAY

-1897 DTLALSAETDSTIS
+1897 ETLDLSAKIDSTIS
-1911 LRISVSDGENTPDI
+1911 LRIGVSDGENPLDI
-1925 TDTFTL
+1925 SDAFTL
-1931 TVNNVDEGPG
+1931 TVNDVDEGPG
-1941 VYRVDVPLA
+1941 VYRVD
-1950 SNLEV
+1950 
-1955 RGDDITAMLGS
+1955 GDVTM
-1966 GITPIAGAT
+1966 
-1975 TGDDSALDG
+1975 
-1984 TTADEY
+1984 
-1990 IYGDAGDDT
+1990 
-1999 ITSGGGAD
+1999 
-2007 HIIGGAG
+2007 
-2014 DDSIA
+2014 
-2019 LSSAE
+2019 
-2024 GSVETIYYRFTSTDS
+2024 
-2039 GAWTTT
+2039 
-2045 DGFDT
+2045 
-2050 ITNFRRGE
+2050 
-2058 DRLVLL
+2058 
-2064 DNDGSVIDLN
+2064 
-2074 TFLNHD
+2074 
-2080 NLAIRTIVDNFNVR
+2080 
-2094 VEGVEIFFGTT
+2094 GVG
-2105 KILEIQYHSDSH
+2105 Q
-2117 VRFYDNEWV
+2117 
-2126 LEPTERY
+2126 
-2133 LGDLPGDDVSAIND
+2133 A
-2147 PTGYDSNTKD
+2147 
-2157 VATTSLLANYFNVV
+2157 
-2171 GGTLMTGTTLTVAQ
+2171 LTVTQ

-2199 QWYKEVNGTRTMLTA
+2199 QWYKEANDVDRTRTMLTA
-2214 DSGNPLQYTLKS
+2214 DDGTPLQYTLTAD
-2226 GDDPATELF
+2226 DDPTTELF
-2235 GVVVIYNDNAG
+2235 GVVVIYDDNAG

-2267 GFTDADGMA
+2267 GFTDADGMTHTTA
-2276 LTLDPVPTVSISTN
+2276 PTISISTN

-2303 TDRNTVDAL
+2303 TDRNTVDTL

-2319 GKPTLYTSGGL
+2319 GRETLYALGGL
-2330 ETFEVTINNEVVEA
+2330 DAFNVPSTG
-2344 IDEGGFNIDPTTGR
+2344 DEGLSEDGGFTIDPTTGR
-2358 ITFSGTLHQDAHD
+2358 ITFSGNLHQELHNDNR
-2371 DSKLPLTLTV
+2371 LPLTLKV

-2396 DFLLNTG
+2396 DFLENTG
-2403 SASFPVTYTNG
+2403 TTTFAITYTHG

-2425 GINYDSDNP
+2425 GIGSDVL
-2434 DPDGGLAGNLQIGY
+2434 DPDTVVTGFKY
-2448 YRLVEDPDTGETSEV
+2448 DYFRLVESTDPITGETIITEED
-2463 AVLVPGVNLFVGY
+2463 AFIQAPGGATGY
-2476 VFTPEDA
+2476 VFTPEDV
-2483 GHKIIARGIYT
+2483 GHKILVRATYT
-2494 DGTGNKEVV
+2494 DGKSNKEVFEYT
-2503 DHITAMV
+2503 TAMV

-2522 IVTERIADDSV
+2522 IVTEGIADNSV

-2541 TINTNTDLSYE
+2541 TMNTDTDLSYA
-2552 ITAIKDASDTDVTSA
+2552 ITAIKDANDADVTSD

-2572 RDGDETAGTIY
+2572 RSADTTTGTIY
-2583 RKQGDANR
+2583 RKVGTANG

-2596 NDSYTLTV
+2596 SDSYTLTV

-2622 ATFATDVANTGLAN
+2622 ATFATDATNTATFDAL
-2636 NVRSFAVDASTNS
+2636 RSFAVDASTNT
-2649 WTYMIAAGLTA
+2649 WTYMITQGLTDGSA
-2660 GNSVTETFTITLTPT
+2660 LTETFTITLTPT
-2675 DTDIAAKTET
+2675 DTNITAETET
-2685 IKVEL
+2685 LKFEY
-2690 GHDANGYYYILDD
+2690 GRDANGFYYYILDD
-2703 GAQVNLGTTLT
+2703 GARVNLGTTIT
-2714 FTTFSGTFK
+2714 FPVTFSGTFK
-2723 TLADELTTT
+2723 TLTDELTTT

-2771 EDVST
+2771 EDVTT

-2810 QANTYELFL
+2810 QENTYELFL

-2866 EPINPDYNPD
+2866 EPIDPDY
-2876 DDPIA
+2876 DPLA
-2881 GIVPIPDAD
+2881 GLTPIPDTD

>member
-10 NLFNRR
+10 NLLNAR
-16 PESREYVRSE
+16 PE

-132 TGAINVETGESLSV
+132 SGAINVETGESLSGA
-146 TEYASIANARGLHL
+146 YASIANARGLHL

-165 TEYITEQTGKT
+165 TEYIESQTGT
-176 PEEVVADLINEQDA
+176 PKDVVAELLGLDPATLTPDQEQMRDT
-190 ESEAVQAQ
+190 Q

-225 TNPTPSEVESQ
+225 TNPTPSTVESQ

-251 TLIIVDA
+251 TLIIVNEDA
-258 RDMTKTIGTDSTY
+258 SDTTTDIRKTIGTDSTY

-283 PVRYSIVDMNGASVS
+283 PVEYSMVESDGTPII
-298 GGDFS
+298 GGDFN
-303 VDSQG
+303 VDSRTG

-314 GATLTADN
+314 GATLTASN
-322 MAIPVYV
+322 TAIPVYV

-354 ATSAGSVAENEAG
+354 ATSAGSVAENDAG

-377 DTVTATDFTI
+377 DTVDVADFTI
-387 SDALGVTAG
+387 SDDLGVTAG
-396 YAGMFEMEAVTGAT
+396 YAGMFEMEAAAGAT
-410 NTWNLKLTDTAELDF
+410 NTWNLKLIDGMDLDF
-425 EAIPNG
+425 ETIPNG

-439 EPSNHAPSN
+439 EPTGNARSN

-458 DPDDIAFSGVVRGEV
+458 DPSDIAFSGVVRGEV
-473 TKDSGAY
+473 TKDSGDY
-480 EVSGAIAIANQDGAT
+480 EVSGTITIANQGSAT
-495 VDASDGTYGDLVFDS
+495 VSVTDSGSYGTLDFDS

-519 TDPIVQDLLEG
+519 DNADVQDLLEG

-536 AELTVGSVT
+536 ATLTVDGVT

-550 IVMGANEDVHFVET
+550 IINGANEDVRFEDGNG
-564 ATPTNRVSAVD
+564 ARVSDAN
-575 VPTNIEIGTTAMLS
+575 VPTDIEIGDTAID
-589 GGSFAL
+589 GNFAL
-595 GNIFTGLGISLEGQL
+595 GNIFMDLGITLMGRLDDAETTT
-610 AGSPDPSVEFAD
+610 VEFAD
-622 SVSADLRGLFSLSA
+622 SVSADLRGLFSLDA
-636 SGDLEFTGTNADAL
+636 SGILEFTGTNAQAIG
-650 RLGVSTIS
+650 LGTRPIN
-658 LNLLVNAPEDTT
+658 LNLLVSAPLSTT

-675 NLQVNIINAVDDG
+675 RVQVNVINAVDDG
-688 MADYVVTENRDTMEL
+688 MAEYVVTENRDTMEL

-712 ASATYSGDPDGVVGG
+712 ASATYSGDPDGVVG
-727 VRFQW
+727 
-732 FTTTDGGVTKTAI
+732 
-745 ANANS
+745 
-750 AILDISAS
+750 
-758 AQLPAGTTYGVTI
+758 
-771 TYTDNHDIAN
+771 
-781 GETTE
+781 
-786 FDVLATPVR
+786 
-795 FTPPT
+795 
-800 EMALMANENDANWQL
+800 
-815 QLEATSD
+815 
-822 AGGDTSPIARYEFV
+822 
-836 GTAPSGFMLNES
+836 
-848 TGRITLTG
+848 
-856 DGLDYEAGSTHTL
+856 
-869 TIRATDS
+869 
-876 RSPAENGET
+876 
-885 RITITVQNA
+885 
-894 QEGPAEYE
+894 
-902 ITRAEA
+902 
-908 DNGGV
+908 
-913 ITTTLTVALIDADP
+913 
-927 NSATY
+927 
-932 SGDPDGVVG
+932 

-957 LGEASTSNTR
+957 LGAASPSNTL

-979 EVSYTDGEGMD
+979 EVSYTDGQNMPES
-990 EEFDVFASSVRFTTP
+990 FDVFASSVRFTTP

-1012 SEAASADYATL
+1012 SEAASADYAAL

-1037 PQTVAYSFEALDDAG
+1037 PQTVTYSFEALDDSG
-1052 MPVVGA
+1052 MPVAGA

-1119 EYEVTENQE
+1119 EYEVTENE
-1128 GTILTVE
+1128 DGTE
-1135 LVAGDF
+1135 LSVALVLGDL
-1141 DINTPD
+1141 DINPD
-1147 GAPTNPAYRWFTTA
+1147 GVPTNPTYEWFTTA
-1161 DGGMNKD
+1161 DGGVTKND
-1168 YITNAD
+1168 IVGITD
-1174 SASFTIADH
+1174 TTSATLDIDGYT
-1183 PLEAGEIYGVTVSYQ
+1183 PPMGEVIGVTVSYQ
-1198 DPLYDPSDPST
+1198 DPLNVADGDMT
-1209 LTEIDV
+1209 MVDV

-1225 TDSVPSYTGT
+1225 TDSVSSYTGT

-1253 PQVMASVDDAP
+1253 PQVMAVVEDAP
-1264 MGSEIKYGFLVDAG
+1264 AASEIKYGFLVDAG
-1278 TGMTIGSRLG
+1278 TGMTITSRLG

-1432 VETIYYRFAS
+1432 AETVYYRFAS
-1442 GTPGAWTATDGTD
+1442 SDSGDFAATDGTD
-1455 TIINFRRGEDRIVL
+1455 TIKGFRRGEDKLVL
-1469 IDSDDGSVIDL
+1469 IDTDGTLITLNDFLSDTHREQGGNLFVVPLLDSATGTILIGVQIDFGNTNAL
-1480 DTFIN
+1480 RIEYATDSQVADVRNTGGG
-1485 HNNLAMR
+1485 
-1492 VLWEDDEYVS
+1492 LWQTAGDPYVGTNGANIVS
-1502 GVEIMFGTTKVLEI
+1502 GGV
-1516 QYHSSSHEQAFDFE
+1516 
-1530 TNNWILGPAE
+1530 
-1540 RYLGEIL
+1540 L
-1547 NDDVA
+1547 ND
-1552 TNDPTGYI
+1552 
-1560 SNTQEVGTTSL
+1560 NTL
-1571 LPNYFNVKAGD
+1571 LRNYFNVNSDD
-1582 DNLQIIATA
+1582 DNLQVIGTA
-1591 DLPTL
+1591 DIPTIF
-1596 GVDVFISESRTS
+1596 GADVFISESRTS

-1649 SVASTATLDY
+1649 SVVSGMTLNY
-1659 ETATEYTLIIE
+1659 ETATEYTLDLE
-1670 ATDGT
+1670 VTDGT

-1680 TITIGITDVNDV
+1680 TITIGLIDINDSDPTATTGGIDTFAERAAVASDTETDFFITISDDDTDAVNEHNV
-1692 APSIVPLTINGAL
+1692 MVVGAH
-1705 TDGAAAGT
+1705 AS
-1713 DTGIRATITDDAR
+1713 R
-1726 GDDFEITY
+1726 FKFVE
-1734 KNLFGGANI
+1734 
-1743 EGFELRHISGT
+1743 
-1754 TYGLYTTEEFDYETN
+1754 
-1769 TAIVGV
+1769 
-1775 GIGIVIGVSDIL
+1775 
-1787 DGTTTRTTEITED
+1787 DGTTANQWNLVLIEGQEVDREDSSYVLSGVLTVEYEITD
-1800 FSFTVTDANDNG
+1800 GTRFTSQTNSVGLRIDDINDNG
-1812 PTVTVAQT
+1812 PTVTASQT
-1820 VAGTNGAID
+1820 DAGTPITIN
-1829 ERISGNTDAIAAT
+1829 ERIDGSKTPLDVMGLTIEIA
-1842 GITITIDDADRT
+1842 DADVT
-1854 AGHKSGVLGITP
+1854 AGHKSGVLGIEP
-1866 IFTVRNGDDG
+1866 IFVVRNADDL
-1876 SINSAY
+1876 SANSLFQ
-1882 SVVEDDAGNWVLQYD
+1882 VENVNGKWVLQFTD
-1897 DTLALSAETDSTIS
+1897 PILEGESDPSIALIIE
-1911 LRISVSDGENTPDI
+1911 VSDGTNLFDR
-1925 TDTFTL
+1925 TDSF
-1931 TVNNVDEGPG
+1931 TVNVINLDEGPG
-1941 VYRVDVPLA
+1941 VYRVD
-1950 SNLEV
+1950 
-1955 RGDDITAMLGS
+1955 GDVTM
-1966 GITPIAGAT
+1966 
-1975 TGDDSALDG
+1975 
-1984 TTADEY
+1984 
-1990 IYGDAGDDT
+1990 
-1999 ITSGGGAD
+1999 
-2007 HIIGGAG
+2007 
-2014 DDSIA
+2014 
-2019 LSSAE
+2019 
-2024 GSVETIYYRFTSTDS
+2024 
-2039 GAWTTT
+2039 
-2045 DGFDT
+2045 
-2050 ITNFRRGE
+2050 
-2058 DRLVLL
+2058 
-2064 DNDGSVIDLN
+2064 
-2074 TFLNHD
+2074 
-2080 NLAIRTIVDNFNVR
+2080 
-2094 VEGVEIFFGTT
+2094 GVG
-2105 KILEIQYHSDSH
+2105 Q
-2117 VRFYDNEWV
+2117 
-2126 LEPTERY
+2126 
-2133 LGDLPGDDVSAIND
+2133 A
-2147 PTGYDSNTKD
+2147 
-2157 VATTSLLANYFNVV
+2157 
-2171 GGTLMTGTTLTVAQ
+2171 LTVTQ
-2185 VTPDPDGINGDVTY
+2185 VTEDPDGINGDVTY
-2199 QWYKEVNGTRTMLTA
+2199 QWYKEANDVDRTRTMLTA
-2214 DSGNPLQYTLKS
+2214 DDGTPLQYTLKS
-2226 GDDPATELF
+2226 GDDPTTELF
-2235 GVVVIYNDNAG
+2235 GVVVLYTDDAGVVYDNTNDNP
-2246 VEYTAANRL
+2246 TI
-2255 VDVQANYAPEIT
+2255 DVQANYAPEIT
-2267 GFTDADGMA
+2267 GFTDADGMEHTTA
-2276 LTLDPVPTVSISTN
+2276 PTINISTN

-2303 TDRNTVDAL
+2303 TDRNTVDTL

-2319 GKPTLYTSGGL
+2319 GKPTLYALGGL
-2330 ETFEVTINNEVVEA
+2330 DAFNVPSTG
-2344 IDEGGFNIDPTTGR
+2344 DEGLSEDGGFTIDPTTGR
-2358 ITFSGTLHQDAHD
+2358 ITFSGNLHQELHNDNR
-2371 DSKLPLTLTV
+2371 LPLTLKV

-2396 DFLLNTG
+2396 DFLENTG
-2403 SASFPVTYTNG
+2403 TTTFAITYSRG
-2414 APDNFYVGTQL
+2414 EADNFYVGSQL
-2425 GINYDSDNP
+2425 GIGSDVL
-2434 DPDGGLAGNLQIGY
+2434 DPDTVVTQFEY
-2448 YRLVEDPDTGETSEV
+2448 DYFRLVESTDPITGETIITEED
-2463 AVLVPGVNLFVGY
+2463 ALNQDPGQAKAY
-2476 VFTPEDA
+2476 VFTAEDV
-2483 GHKIIARGIYT
+2483 GHKILVRASYT
-2494 DGTGNKEVV
+2494 DGKSNKEVFE
-2503 DHITAMV
+2503 HTTAIV
-2510 VPEPAEASSARV
+2510 VPEPAEASSARL
-2522 IVTERIADDSV
+2522 IITEAIADDAV

-2552 ITAIKDASDTDVTSA
+2552 ITGIKDANDADVTSA

-2572 RDGDETAGTIY
+2572 RSDDKTAGTIY

-2622 ATFATDVANTGLAN
+2622 ATFATNAASPTFAD
-2636 NVRSFAVDASTNS
+2636 NVRDFAVDASTNT
-2649 WTYMIAAGLTA
+2649 WTYTGESIQRSL
-2660 GNSVTETFTITLTPT
+2660 TETFTITLTPT
-2675 DTDIAAKTET
+2675 DTNIAAVTET
-2685 IKVEL
+2685 IKVEY
-2690 GHDANGYYYILDD
+2690 GRDTNANSFYYILDD
-2703 GAQVNLGTTLT
+2703 GARVNLGLNVP
-2714 FTTFSGTFK
+2714 TTFSGTFK
-2723 TLADELTTT
+2723 TLTDALTTS

-2745 APTETT
+2745 SPTETT

-2771 EDVST
+2771 EDVTT

-2876 DDPIA
+2876 DDPLA
-2881 GIVPIPDAD
+2881 GLTPIPDAD